1 MVKNLLKKGCLVV
14 SVLLGLG
21 SNVQAQETSVTF
33 NVSDEGKTLTI
44 SGQGD
49 LTTYQTTDFSAR
61 VFSDKAVGYVFTD
74 DKGTKVNA
82 GDSYSANNIYYQA
95 NYEYT
100 KVCDG
105 EPTGWNGPFGQVT
118 SNKTW
123 KEDKITNLYK
133 GYYSPY
139 NTSVV
144 LQSKVKVGDGV
155 SANAWNNDQYSDMS
169 VYFLSSEELS
179 GEKIVSLSELESQG
193 VTLISKVELQKYYES
208 NVTYTMRADA
218 FKSSDGGKTYT
229 GLTNGET
236 YTWTPG
242 EVFYTGTAT
251 FSQIEDNGAFFG
263 TRDTEG
269 LHSDYIK
276 ADETPYTFA
285 QLLQKKI
292 ASGSYETVKF
302 NKTSSEDLLINND
315 IVSKILFITETNDW
329 WTKISYNVNLKT
341 LDLGAATCTD
351 FSKETFAANG
361 AHGYPA
367 LETLTL
373 PLNES
378 KETPANVVSYLQG
391 QNFKLTHVIV
401 PEGYEKIGA
410 NTFETGA
417 GVNLLTNVTLPNSL
431 TEIGEKAF
439 FNAGNLAS
447 IELGANLTYI
457 GKEAFMGTGLTSIS
471 FPENLDKIDDGAF
484 YDLNIANLVFNE
496 KLRFIGNSAFA
507 LPSEQTETVLMIPA
521 SVKYIGPFAFNFRQ
535 YQDVYFQGTKAP
547 LMPVGKAIFHSDWG
561 EGTAFSAHT
570 LMGNSGFNPASGD
583 LRDDA
588 YGEGFANR
596 ENYKSSTG
604 VYFCIMHYPS
614 STSDEDAKDFTD
626 TSRTYETCPEGG
638 KWDHANTPLT
648 VGKEGADPEFKAGM
662 PNASYNGIKVD
673 YGYQD
678 TYLGRQ
684 YIWPSQIQW
693 VRSYIV
699 NSYGYN
705 WDGVTKYRSK
715 LTEEDYATL
724 KEAGFVADTDGGQYT
739 KDELCKIAH
748 MGTRRFVLV
757 DDDSRSTP
765 DYKIMMKPGQWW
777 TLCVPFNMTKKQVLD
792 TFGADTQ
799 LCLFNKVTRDLGVNG
814 KNKIVLYFTQDV
826 LNHSTKN
833 ADGTKMKDANGMWSA
848 DIATAK
854 DNVANDDVVLWA
866 HESYMIKPYNGE
878 QSNQDAVFV
887 VKKYEAVEG
896 DPLPTVVESTTAVQ
910 SRQASKT
917 KKYRFVG
924 NYLGDENARATKET
938 IPQYSYVYANT
949 KSDPVYKF
957 RFYTGN
963 TSTWKPNKSLV
974 QTCDR
979 NGGMDDYNNFFGI
992 DKSTPLPAGS
1002 KQASVFGGENFGE
1015 TTGIED
1021 VTIVAGTDTLT
1032 PVFNLEGKMVSSNGD
1047 AAGLPAGIYVKNGQ
1061 KFMVK

>member
-1 MVKNLLKKGCLVV
+1 M
-14 SVLLGLG
+14 G
-21 SNVQAQETSVTF
+21 SNVQAQETASVTF
-33 NVSDEGKTLTI
+33 TEDGKTLTI

-49 LTTYQTTDFSAR
+49 LTTYQA
-61 VFSDKAVGYVFTD
+61 VSDELKFTPD
-74 DKGTKVNA
+74 A
-82 GDSYSANNIYYQA
+82 
-95 NYEYT
+95 YT
-100 KVCDG
+100 KVDCSNNQKVSATTVYDVNDTYKADY
-105 EPTGWNGPFGQVT
+105 PQKITSLYPDYVSADVAYSWN
-118 SNKTW
+118 
-123 KEDKITNLYK
+123 EDKIGGLFYTTDWGNTWKAVQSSDKVDLGNRWEDGNEYSKYSTTEDKSGRILMDDFKKGNYYTTSLTNVTFKSDKIDNLYVVSDNK
-133 GYYSPY
+133 YVKLAADAKYKDTESYY
-139 NTSVV
+139 
-144 LQSKVKVGDGV
+144 
-155 SANAWNNDQYSDMS
+155 
-169 VYFLSSEELS
+169 YFLGNWSQYREINEADLIRM
-179 GEKIVSLSELESQG
+179 GYLEHPTE
-193 VTLISKVELQKYYES
+193 TLAEMLKYKLTKS
-208 NVTYTMRADA
+208 NT
-218 FKSSDGGKTYT
+218 F
-229 GLTNGET
+229 ET
-236 YTWTPG
+236 IKF
-242 EVFYTGTAT
+242 VNTGT
-251 FSQIEDNGAFFG
+251 GAM
-263 TRDTEG
+263 TID
-269 LHSDYIK
+269 K
-276 ADETPYTFA
+276 
-285 QLLQKKI
+285 
-292 ASGSYETVKF
+292 
-302 NKTSSEDLLINND
+302 D
-315 IVSKILFITETNDW
+315 IVKAILYPSATANSVLT
-329 WTKISYNVNLKT
+329 T
-341 LDLGAATCTD
+341 LDLGAATCKD

-361 AHGYPA
+361 AQGYSA

-378 KETPANVVSYLQG
+378 KETPAQVVFYLQG

-401 PEGYEKIGA
+401 PEGYGKIGA
-410 NTFETGA
+410 NTFDTGG
-417 GVNLLTNVTLPNSL
+417 GVTLLTNVTLPNSL

-439 FNAGNLAS
+439 LYAGKLAS

-457 GKEAFMGTGLTSIS
+457 GKEAFVGTGLTSIS

-484 YDLNIANLVFNE
+484 YGLNITNLVFNE

-507 LPSEQTETVLMIPA
+507 LTSEQTETVLMIPA

-547 LMPVGKAIFHSDWG
+547 LMPVGKAIFYSNWG

-570 LMGNSGFNPASGD
+570 LMGNSGFDPSSGN

-596 ENYKSSTG
+596 ENYKNG
-604 VYFCIMHYPS
+604 RVYFCIMHYPS

-638 KWDHANTPLT
+638 TWDYANTPLA
-648 VGKEGADPEFKAGM
+648 VGQEGADPEFKKGM
-662 PNASYNGIKVD
+662 SNALYIGTKVD

-684 YIWPSQIQW
+684 YIWPSQSQW

-705 WDGVTKYRSK
+705 WDGVTKYRSN

-724 KEAGFVADTDGGQYT
+724 KEAGFVVGTGEGQYT
-739 KDELCKIAH
+739 EDELRKIAH

-757 DDDSRSTP
+757 NGDSKSTP
-765 DYKIMMKPGQWW
+765 EYKITMKPGQWW

-826 LNHSTKN
+826 LKHSTKN

-848 DIATAK
+848 DIATAQ
-854 DNVANDDVVLWA
+854 DNVADDDVVLWA

-887 VKKYEAVEG
+887 VKNYEAVEG
-896 DPLPTVVESTTAVQ
+896 NPLPTVVQSATTVQ
-910 SRQASKT
+910 SRQASET
-917 KKYRFVG
+917 KEYRFVG
-924 NYLGDENARATKET
+924 NYLGNENARATKVT

-974 QTCDR
+974 QTNDR
-979 NGGMDDYNNFFGI
+979 NGGRDDYNNFFGI

-1002 KQASVFGGENFGE
+1002 KQASVFGGENFDE

>member
-1 MVKNLLKKGCLVV
+1 M
-14 SVLLGLG
+14 G
-21 SNVQAQETSVTF
+21 SNVQAQETASVTF
-33 NVSDEGKTLTI
+33 TEDGKTLTI

-49 LTTYQTTDFSAR
+49 LTTYQA
-61 VFSDKAVGYVFTD
+61 VSDELKFTPD
-74 DKGTKVNA
+74 A
-82 GDSYSANNIYYQA
+82 
-95 NYEYT
+95 YT
-100 KVCDG
+100 KVDCSNNQKVSATTVYDVNDTYKADY
-105 EPTGWNGPFGQVT
+105 PQKITSLYPDYVSADVAYSWN
-118 SNKTW
+118 
-123 KEDKITNLYK
+123 EDKIGGLFYTTDWGNTWKAVQSSDKVDLGNRWEDGNEYSKYSTTEDKSGRILMADFKKGNYYTTSLTNVTFKSDKIDNLYVVSDNK
-133 GYYSPY
+133 YVKLAADAKYKDTESYY
-139 NTSVV
+139 
-144 LQSKVKVGDGV
+144 
-155 SANAWNNDQYSDMS
+155 
-169 VYFLSSEELS
+169 YFLGNWSQYREINEADLIRM
-179 GEKIVSLSELESQG
+179 GYLEHPTE
-193 VTLISKVELQKYYES
+193 TLAEMLKYKLTKS
-208 NVTYTMRADA
+208 NT
-218 FKSSDGGKTYT
+218 F
-229 GLTNGET
+229 ET
-236 YTWTPG
+236 IKF
-242 EVFYTGTAT
+242 VNTGT
-251 FSQIEDNGAFFG
+251 GAM
-263 TRDTEG
+263 TID
-269 LHSDYIK
+269 K
-276 ADETPYTFA
+276 
-285 QLLQKKI
+285 
-292 ASGSYETVKF
+292 
-302 NKTSSEDLLINND
+302 D
-315 IVSKILFITETNDW
+315 IVKAILYPSATANSVLT
-329 WTKISYNVNLKT
+329 T
-341 LDLGAATCTD
+341 LDLGAATCKD

-361 AHGYPA
+361 AQGYSA

-378 KETPANVVSYLQG
+378 KETPAQVVFYLQG

-401 PEGYEKIGA
+401 PEGYGKIGA
-410 NTFETGA
+410 NTFYTGG
-417 GVNLLTNVTLPNSL
+417 GVTLLTNVTLPNSL

-439 FNAGNLAS
+439 LYAGKLAS

-457 GKEAFMGTGLTSIS
+457 GKEAFVGTGLTSIS

-484 YDLNIANLVFNE
+484 YGLNITNLVFNE

-547 LMPVGKAIFHSDWG
+547 LMPVGKAIFHSNWG

-570 LMGNSGFNPASGD
+570 LMGNSGFDPSSGN

-588 YGEGFANR
+588 KGEGFANR
-596 ENYKSSTG
+596 ENYKNG
-604 VYFCIMHYPS
+604 RVYFCIMHYPS

-638 KWDHANTPLT
+638 TWDYANTPLA
-648 VGKEGADPEFKAGM
+648 VGKEGADPEFKTGM
-662 PNASYNGIKVD
+662 SNAPYIGTKVD

-684 YIWPSQIQW
+684 YIWPSQSQW

-705 WDGVTKYRSK
+705 WDGVTKYRSN

-724 KEAGFVADTDGGQYT
+724 KEAGFVVGTGEGQYT
-739 KDELCKIAH
+739 EDELCKIAH

-757 DDDSRSTP
+757 NGDSKSTP
-765 DYKIMMKPGQWW
+765 EYKITMKPGQWW

-826 LNHSTKN
+826 LKHSTKN
-833 ADGTKMKDANGMWSA
+833 ADGTKMKNANGMWSA
-848 DIATAK
+848 DIATAQ
-854 DNVANDDVVLWA
+854 DNVADDDVVLWA

-887 VKKYEAVEG
+887 VKNYEAVEG
-896 DPLPTVVESTTAVQ
+896 NPLPTVVQSATTVQ
-910 SRQASKT
+910 SRQASET
-917 KKYRFVG
+917 KEYRFVG
-924 NYLGDENARATKET
+924 NYLGNENARATKVT

-949 KSDPVYKF
+949 RSDPVYKF

-974 QTCDR
+974 QTNDR
-979 NGGMDDYNNFFGI
+979 NGGRDDYNNFFGI

-1002 KQASVFGGENFGE
+1002 KQASVFGGENFDE

>member
-1 MVKNLLKKGCLVV
+1 M
-14 SVLLGLG
+14 G
-21 SNVQAQETSVTF
+21 SNVQAQETASVTF
-33 NVSDEGKTLTI
+33 TEDGKTLTI

-49 LTTYQTTDFSAR
+49 LTTYQA
-61 VFSDKAVGYVFTD
+61 VSDELKFTPD
-74 DKGTKVNA
+74 A
-82 GDSYSANNIYYQA
+82 
-95 NYEYT
+95 YT
-100 KVCDG
+100 KVDCSNNQKVSATTVYDVNDTYKADY
-105 EPTGWNGPFGQVT
+105 PQKITSLYPDYVSADVAYSWN
-118 SNKTW
+118 
-123 KEDKITNLYK
+123 EDKIGGLFYTTDWGNTWKAVQTSDKVDLGNRWEDGNEYSKYSTTEDKSGRILMADFKKGNYYTTSLTNVTFKSDKIDNLYVVSDNK
-133 GYYSPY
+133 YVKLAADAKYKDTESYY
-139 NTSVV
+139 
-144 LQSKVKVGDGV
+144 
-155 SANAWNNDQYSDMS
+155 
-169 VYFLSSEELS
+169 YFLGNWSQYREINEADLIRM
-179 GEKIVSLSELESQG
+179 GYLEHPTE
-193 VTLISKVELQKYYES
+193 TLAEMLKYKLTKS
-208 NVTYTMRADA
+208 NT
-218 FKSSDGGKTYT
+218 F
-229 GLTNGET
+229 ET
-236 YTWTPG
+236 IKF
-242 EVFYTGTAT
+242 VNTGT
-251 FSQIEDNGAFFG
+251 GAM
-263 TRDTEG
+263 TID
-269 LHSDYIK
+269 K
-276 ADETPYTFA
+276 
-285 QLLQKKI
+285 
-292 ASGSYETVKF
+292 
-302 NKTSSEDLLINND
+302 D
-315 IVSKILFITETNDW
+315 IVKAILYPSATANSVLT
-329 WTKISYNVNLKT
+329 T
-341 LDLGAATCTD
+341 LDLGAATCKD

-361 AHGYPA
+361 AQGYSA

-378 KETPANVVSYLQG
+378 KETPAQVVFYLQG

-401 PEGYEKIGA
+401 PEGYGKIGA
-410 NTFETGA
+410 NTFYTGG
-417 GVNLLTNVTLPNSL
+417 GVTLLTNVTLPNSL

-439 FNAGNLAS
+439 LYAGKLAS

-457 GKEAFMGTGLTSIS
+457 GKEAFVGTGLTSIS

-484 YDLNIANLVFNE
+484 YGLNITNLVFNE

-547 LMPVGKAIFHSDWG
+547 LMPVGKAIFHSNWG

-570 LMGNSGFNPASGD
+570 LMGNSGFDPSSGN

-588 YGEGFANR
+588 KGEGFANR
-596 ENYKSSTG
+596 ENYKNG
-604 VYFCIMHYPS
+604 RVYFCIMHYPS

-638 KWDHANTPLT
+638 TWDYANTPLA
-648 VGKEGADPEFKAGM
+648 VGKEGADPEFKKGM
-662 PNASYNGIKVD
+662 SNAPYIGTKVD

-684 YIWPSQIQW
+684 YIWPSQSQW

-705 WDGVTKYRSK
+705 WDGVTKYRSN

-724 KEAGFVADTDGGQYT
+724 KEAGFVVGTGEGQYT
-739 KDELCKIAH
+739 EDELRKIAH

-757 DDDSRSTP
+757 NGDSKSTP
-765 DYKIMMKPGQWW
+765 EYKITMKPGQWW

-826 LNHSTKN
+826 LKHSTKN

-848 DIATAK
+848 DIATAQ
-854 DNVANDDVVLWA
+854 DNVADDDVVLWA

-887 VKKYEAVEG
+887 VKNYEAVEG
-896 DPLPTVVESTTAVQ
+896 NPLPTVVQSATTVQ
-910 SRQASKT
+910 SRQASET
-917 KKYRFVG
+917 KEYRFVG
-924 NYLGDENARATKET
+924 NYLGNENARATKVT

-974 QTCDR
+974 QTNDR
-979 NGGMDDYNNFFGI
+979 NGGRDDYNNFFGI

-1002 KQASVFGGENFGE
+1002 KQASVFGGENFDE

-1021 VTIVAGTDTLT
+1021 ITIVAGTDTLT

>member
-1 MVKNLLKKGCLVV
+1 M
-14 SVLLGLG
+14 G
-21 SNVQAQETSVTF
+21 SNVQAQETASVTF
-33 NVSDEGKTLTI
+33 TEDGKTLTI

-49 LTTYQTTDFSAR
+49 LTTYQA
-61 VFSDKAVGYVFTD
+61 VSDELKFTPD
-74 DKGTKVNA
+74 A
-82 GDSYSANNIYYQA
+82 
-95 NYEYT
+95 YT
-100 KVCDG
+100 KVDCSNNQKVSATTVYDVNDTYKADY
-105 EPTGWNGPFGQVT
+105 PQKITSLYPDYVSADVAYSWN
-118 SNKTW
+118 
-123 KEDKITNLYK
+123 EDKIGGLFYTTDWGNTWKAVQSSDKVDLGNRWEDGNEYSKYSTTEDKSGRILMADFKKGNYYTTSLTNVTFKSDKIDNLYVVSDNK
-133 GYYSPY
+133 YVKLAADAKYKDTESYY
-139 NTSVV
+139 
-144 LQSKVKVGDGV
+144 
-155 SANAWNNDQYSDMS
+155 
-169 VYFLSSEELS
+169 YFLGNWSQYREINEADLIRM
-179 GEKIVSLSELESQG
+179 GYLEHPTE
-193 VTLISKVELQKYYES
+193 TLAEMLKYKLTKS
-208 NVTYTMRADA
+208 NT
-218 FKSSDGGKTYT
+218 F
-229 GLTNGET
+229 ET
-236 YTWTPG
+236 IKF
-242 EVFYTGTAT
+242 VNTGT
-251 FSQIEDNGAFFG
+251 GAM
-263 TRDTEG
+263 TID
-269 LHSDYIK
+269 K
-276 ADETPYTFA
+276 
-285 QLLQKKI
+285 
-292 ASGSYETVKF
+292 
-302 NKTSSEDLLINND
+302 D
-315 IVSKILFITETNDW
+315 IVKAILYPSATANSVLT
-329 WTKISYNVNLKT
+329 T
-341 LDLGAATCTD
+341 LDLGAATCKD

-361 AHGYPA
+361 AQGYSA

-378 KETPANVVSYLQG
+378 KETPAQVVFYLQG
-391 QNFKLTHVIV
+391 QYFKLTHVIV
-401 PEGYEKIGA
+401 PEGYGKIGA
-410 NTFETGA
+410 NTFDTGG
-417 GVNLLTNVTLPNSL
+417 GVTLLTNVTLPNSL

-439 FNAGNLAS
+439 LYAGKLAS

-457 GKEAFMGTGLTSIS
+457 GKEAFVGTGLTSIS

-484 YDLNIANLVFNE
+484 YGLNITNLVFNE

-507 LPSEQTETVLMIPA
+507 LTSEQTETVLMIPA

-547 LMPVGKAIFHSDWG
+547 LMPVGKAIFYSNWG

-570 LMGNSGFNPASGD
+570 LMGNSGFDPSSGN

-596 ENYKSSTG
+596 ENYKNG
-604 VYFCIMHYPS
+604 RVYFCIMHYPS

-638 KWDHANTPLT
+638 TWDYANTPLA
-648 VGKEGADPEFKAGM
+648 VGQEGADPEFKKGM
-662 PNASYNGIKVD
+662 SNALYIGTKVD

-684 YIWPSQIQW
+684 YIWPSQSQW

-705 WDGVTKYRSK
+705 WDGVTKYRSN

-724 KEAGFVADTDGGQYT
+724 KEAGFVVGTGEGQYT
-739 KDELCKIAH
+739 EDELRKIAH

-757 DDDSRSTP
+757 NGDSKSTP
-765 DYKIMMKPGQWW
+765 EYKITMKPGQWW

-826 LNHSTKN
+826 LKHSTKN

-848 DIATAK
+848 DIATAQ
-854 DNVANDDVVLWA
+854 DNVADGDVVLWA

-887 VKKYEAVEG
+887 VKNYEAVEG
-896 DPLPTVVESTTAVQ
+896 NPLPTVVQSATTVQ
-910 SRQASKT
+910 SRQASET
-917 KKYRFVG
+917 KEYRFVG
-924 NYLGDENARATKET
+924 NYLGNENAIATKVT

-974 QTCDR
+974 QTNDR
-979 NGGMDDYNNFFGI
+979 NGGRDDYNNFFGI

-1002 KQASVFGGENFGE
+1002 KQASVFGGENFDE

>member
-1 MVKNLLKKGCLVV
+1 M
-14 SVLLGLG
+14 G
-21 SNVQAQETSVTF
+21 SNVQAQETASVTF
-33 NVSDEGKTLTI
+33 TEDGKTLTI

-49 LTTYQTTDFSAR
+49 LTTYQA
-61 VFSDKAVGYVFTD
+61 VSDELKFTPD
-74 DKGTKVNA
+74 A
-82 GDSYSANNIYYQA
+82 
-95 NYEYT
+95 YT
-100 KVCDG
+100 KVDCSNNQKVSATTVYDVNDTYKADY
-105 EPTGWNGPFGQVT
+105 PQKITSLYPDYVSADVAYSWN
-118 SNKTW
+118 
-123 KEDKITNLYK
+123 EDKIGGLFYTTDWGNTWKAVQSSDKVDLGNRWEDGNEYSKYSTTEDKSGRILMADFKKGNYYTTSLTNVTFKSDKIDNLYVVSDNK
-133 GYYSPY
+133 YVKLAADAKYKDTESYY
-139 NTSVV
+139 
-144 LQSKVKVGDGV
+144 
-155 SANAWNNDQYSDMS
+155 
-169 VYFLSSEELS
+169 YFLGNWSQYREINEADLIRM
-179 GEKIVSLSELESQG
+179 GYLEHPTE
-193 VTLISKVELQKYYES
+193 TLAEMLKYKLTKS
-208 NVTYTMRADA
+208 NT
-218 FKSSDGGKTYT
+218 F
-229 GLTNGET
+229 ET
-236 YTWTPG
+236 IKF
-242 EVFYTGTAT
+242 VNTGT
-251 FSQIEDNGAFFG
+251 GAM
-263 TRDTEG
+263 TID
-269 LHSDYIK
+269 K
-276 ADETPYTFA
+276 
-285 QLLQKKI
+285 
-292 ASGSYETVKF
+292 
-302 NKTSSEDLLINND
+302 D
-315 IVSKILFITETNDW
+315 IVKAILYPSATANSVLT
-329 WTKISYNVNLKT
+329 T
-341 LDLGAATCTD
+341 LDLGAATCKD

-361 AHGYPA
+361 AQGYSA

-378 KETPANVVSYLQG
+378 KETPAQVVFYLQG

-401 PEGYEKIGA
+401 PEGYGKIGA
-410 NTFETGA
+410 NTFYTGG
-417 GVNLLTNVTLPNSL
+417 GVTLLTNVTLPNSL

-439 FNAGNLAS
+439 LYAGKLAS

-457 GKEAFMGTGLTSIS
+457 GKEAFVGTGLTSIS

-484 YDLNIANLVFNE
+484 YGLNITNLVFNE

-547 LMPVGKAIFHSDWG
+547 LMPVGKAIFHSNWG

-570 LMGNSGFNPASGD
+570 LMGNSGFDPSSGN

-588 YGEGFANR
+588 KGEGFANR
-596 ENYKSSTG
+596 ENYKNG
-604 VYFCIMHYPS
+604 RVYFCIMHYPS

-638 KWDHANTPLT
+638 TWDYANTPLA
-648 VGKEGADPEFKAGM
+648 VGKEGADPEFKTGM
-662 PNASYNGIKVD
+662 SNAPYIGTKVD

-684 YIWPSQIQW
+684 YIWPSQSQW

-705 WDGVTKYRSK
+705 WDGVTKYRSN

-724 KEAGFVADTDGGQYT
+724 KEAGFVVGTGEGQYT
-739 KDELCKIAH
+739 EDELCKIAH

-757 DDDSRSTP
+757 NGDSKSTP
-765 DYKIMMKPGQWW
+765 EYKITMKPGQWW

-826 LNHSTKN
+826 LKHSTKN

-848 DIATAK
+848 DIATAQ
-854 DNVANDDVVLWA
+854 DNVADDDVVLWA

-887 VKKYEAVEG
+887 VKNYEAVEG
-896 DPLPTVVESTTAVQ
+896 NPLPTVVQSATTVQ
-910 SRQASKT
+910 SRQASET
-917 KKYRFVG
+917 KEYRFVG
-924 NYLGDENARATKET
+924 NYLGNENARATKVT
-938 IPQYSYVYANT
+938 IPQYSYVYAKTN
-949 KSDPVYKF
+949 SDPVYKF

-974 QTCDR
+974 QTNDR

-1032 PVFNLEGKMVSSNGD
+1032 PVFNLEGKMVSANGD

>member
-1 MVKNLLKKGCLVV
+1 MVKDLLKKGCLVV
-14 SVLLGLG
+14 SVLIGWG
-21 SNVQAQETSVTF
+21 GNVQAQETASVTF
-33 NVSDEGKTLTI
+33 NVSDDDKTLTI

-49 LTTYQTTDFSAR
+49 LTTYQ
-61 VFSDKAVGYVFTD
+61 VVSDELKFTI
-74 DKGTKVNA
+74 KGA
-82 GDSYSANNIYYQA
+82 
-95 NYEYT
+95 E
-100 KVCDG
+100 
-105 EPTGWNGPFGQVT
+105 
-118 SNKTW
+118 
-123 KEDKITNLYK
+123 
-133 GYYSPY
+133 
-139 NTSVV
+139 
-144 LQSKVKVGDGV
+144 KVGIVNNQFYNSPVGT
-155 SANAWNNDQYSDMS
+155 SA
-169 VYFLSSEELS
+169 VYNEATS
-179 GEKIVSLSELESQG
+179 
-193 VTLISKVELQKYYES
+193 YYA
-208 NVTYTMRADA
+208 Y
-218 FKSSDGGKTYT
+218 Y
-229 GLTNGET
+229 
-236 YTWTPG
+236 P
-242 EVFYTGTAT
+242 
-251 FSQIEDNGAFFG
+251 
-263 TRDTEG
+263 
-269 LHSDYIK
+269 
-276 ADETPYTFA
+276 
-285 QLLQKKI
+285 KKI
-292 ASGSYETVKF
+292 ASLYPDYVNAKSVTTSWNEDKLENLYYYGQNTTTNQWEWMKVNSSDAIHDSDEDCAWADHKKYSNYSTTQSDEGRILFDTFVSEYIVKTLSGVSFKNKNNLYVISDNKYVKLAEDAVYDENETYYYWDESSNDVMKVNFGAITQEEMIRMGYLEHPTEGVAQMLNYMLTKSNTYEKIQFANVGTGAMTI
-302 NKTSSEDLLINND
+302 NKD
-315 IVSKILFITETNDW
+315 IVKAILYPSATANSVLT
-329 WTKISYNVNLKT
+329 T
-341 LDLGAATCTD
+341 LDLGAATCKD
-351 FSKETFAANG
+351 FSKETFVAADG
-361 AHGYPA
+361 VYVQGTLA

-378 KETPANVVSYLQG
+378 KETPANVVFYLQG
-391 QNFKLTHVIV
+391 QELTHVIV

-410 NTFETGA
+410 NTFDTVA

-547 LMPVGKAIFHSDWG
+547 LMPVGKAIFHSDRG

-570 LMGNSGFNPASGD
+570 LMGNSGFKPDSGD

-626 TSRTYETCPEGG
+626 TSRMYETCPEGG
-638 KWDHANTPLT
+638 TWDHANTPLK
-648 VGKEGADPEFKAGM
+648 VGQEGADPEFKNGM
-662 PNASYNGIKVD
+662 LNARYIGTKVD

-684 YIWPSQIQW
+684 YIWPSQSQW

-724 KEAGFVADTDGGQYT
+724 KEAGFVVGTDGGQYT

-765 DYKIMMKPGQWW
+765 DYKITMKPGQWW
-777 TLCVPFNMTKKQVLD
+777 TLCVPFNMTKRQVLD
-792 TFGADTQ
+792 TFGAGTQ

-833 ADGTKMKDANGMWSA
+833 AADGTKMKDANGMWSA
-848 DIATAK
+848 DIAAATN
-854 DNVANDDVVLWA
+854 NVADDDVVLWA

-887 VKKYEAVEG
+887 VKNM
-896 DPLPTVVESTTAVQ
+896 
-910 SRQASKT
+910 RQ
-917 KKYRFVG
+917 
-924 NYLGDENARATKET
+924 
-938 IPQYSYVYANT
+938 
-949 KSDPVYKF
+949 
-957 RFYTGN
+957 
-963 TSTWKPNKSLV
+963 
-974 QTCDR
+974 
-979 NGGMDDYNNFFGI
+979 
-992 DKSTPLPAGS
+992 
-1002 KQASVFGGENFGE
+1002 
-1015 TTGIED
+1015 
-1021 VTIVAGTDTLT
+1021 
-1032 PVFNLEGKMVSSNGD
+1032 
-1047 AAGLPAGIYVKNGQ
+1047 
-1061 KFMVK
+1061 

>member
-1 MVKNLLKKGCLVV
+1 MVKVLLKKLCLVV

-21 SNVQAQETSVTF
+21 SNVQAQETASVTF
-33 NVSDEGKTLTI
+33 TEDGKTLTI

-49 LTTYQTTDFSAR
+49 LTTYQA
-61 VFSDKAVGYVFTD
+61 VSDELKFTPD
-74 DKGTKVNA
+74 A
-82 GDSYSANNIYYQA
+82 
-95 NYEYT
+95 YT
-100 KVCDG
+100 KVDCSNNQKVSATTVYDVNDTYKADY
-105 EPTGWNGPFGQVT
+105 PQKITSLYPDYVSADVAYSWN
-118 SNKTW
+118 
-123 KEDKITNLYK
+123 EDKIGGLFYTTDWGNTWKAVQSSDKVDLGNRWEDGNEYSKYSTTEDKSGRILMADFKKGNYYTTSLTNVTFKSDKIDNLYVVSDNK
-133 GYYSPY
+133 YVKLAADAKYKDTESYY
-139 NTSVV
+139 
-144 LQSKVKVGDGV
+144 
-155 SANAWNNDQYSDMS
+155 
-169 VYFLSSEELS
+169 YFLGNWSQYREINEADLIRM
-179 GEKIVSLSELESQG
+179 GYLEHPTE
-193 VTLISKVELQKYYES
+193 TLAEMLKYKLTKS
-208 NVTYTMRADA
+208 NT
-218 FKSSDGGKTYT
+218 F
-229 GLTNGET
+229 ET
-236 YTWTPG
+236 IKF
-242 EVFYTGTAT
+242 VNTGT
-251 FSQIEDNGAFFG
+251 GAM
-263 TRDTEG
+263 TID
-269 LHSDYIK
+269 K
-276 ADETPYTFA
+276 
-285 QLLQKKI
+285 
-292 ASGSYETVKF
+292 
-302 NKTSSEDLLINND
+302 D
-315 IVSKILFITETNDW
+315 IVKAILYPSATANSVLT
-329 WTKISYNVNLKT
+329 T
-341 LDLGAATCTD
+341 LDLGAATCKD
-351 FSKETFAANG
+351 FSKETFAADGANG
-361 AHGYPA
+361 TLA
-367 LETLTL
+367 LTNLTL

-378 KETPANVVSYLQG
+378 KETPAQVVFYLQG

-401 PEGYEKIGA
+401 PEGYGKIGA
-410 NTFETGA
+410 NTFDTGG
-417 GVNLLTNVTLPNSL
+417 GVTLLTNVTLPNSL

-439 FNAGNLAS
+439 LYAGKLAS

-457 GKEAFMGTGLTSIS
+457 GKEAFVGTGLTSIS

-484 YDLNIANLVFNE
+484 CGLNITNLVFNE

-507 LPSEQTETVLMIPA
+507 LTSEQTETVLMIPA

-547 LMPVGKAIFHSDWG
+547 LMPVGKAIFYSDWG

-570 LMGNSGFNPASGD
+570 LMGNSGFDPSPDN

-588 YGEGFANR
+588 KVEGFANR

-638 KWDHANTPLT
+638 TWDYANTPLA
-648 VGKEGADPEFKAGM
+648 VGKEGADPEFKEGM
-662 PNASYNGIKVD
+662 SNALYIGTKVD

-684 YIWPSQIQW
+684 YIWPSQSQW

-705 WDGVTKYRSK
+705 WDGVTKYRSN

-724 KEAGFVADTDGGQYT
+724 KEAGFVVGTGEGQYT
-739 KDELCKIAH
+739 EDELRKIAH

-757 DDDSRSTP
+757 NGDSKSTP
-765 DYKIMMKPGQWW
+765 EYKITMKPGQWW

-826 LNHSTKN
+826 LKHSTKN

-848 DIATAK
+848 DIATAQ
-854 DNVANDDVVLWA
+854 DNVADDDVVLWA

-887 VKKYEAVEG
+887 VKNYEAVEG
-896 DPLPTVVESTTAVQ
+896 NPLPTVVQSATTVQ
-910 SRQASKT
+910 SRQASET
-917 KKYRFVG
+917 KEYRFVG
-924 NYLGDENARATKET
+924 NYLGNENARATKVT

-974 QTCDR
+974 QTNDR
-979 NGGMDDYNNFFGI
+979 NGGRDDYNNFFGI

-1002 KQASVFGGENFGE
+1002 KQASVFGGENFDE

-1032 PVFNLEGKMVSSNGD
+1032 PVFNLDGKMVSSNGD

>member
-1 MVKNLLKKGCLVV
+1 MVKVLLKKVCLVV

-21 SNVQAQETSVTF
+21 SNVQAQETASVTF
-33 NVSDEGKTLTI
+33 TEDGKTLTI

-49 LTTYQTTDFSAR
+49 LTTYQA
-61 VFSDKAVGYVFTD
+61 VSDELKFTPD
-74 DKGTKVNA
+74 A
-82 GDSYSANNIYYQA
+82 
-95 NYEYT
+95 YT
-100 KVCDG
+100 KVDCSNNQKVSATTVYDVNDTYKADY
-105 EPTGWNGPFGQVT
+105 PQKITSLYPDYVSADVAYSWN
-118 SNKTW
+118 
-123 KEDKITNLYK
+123 EDKIGGLFYTTDWGNTWKAVQSSDKVDLGNRWEDGNEYSKYSTTEDKSGRILMADFKKGNYYTTSLTNVTFKSDKIDNLYVVSDNK
-133 GYYSPY
+133 YVKLAADAKYKDTESYY
-139 NTSVV
+139 
-144 LQSKVKVGDGV
+144 
-155 SANAWNNDQYSDMS
+155 
-169 VYFLSSEELS
+169 YFLGNWSQYREINEADLIRMGYLEHPTEGVAQMLNYMLTKSNTY
-179 GEKIVSLSELESQG
+179 EKIQFA
-193 VTLISKVELQKYYES
+193 
-208 NVTYTMRADA
+208 NV
-218 FKSSDGGKTYT
+218 GT
-229 GLTNGET
+229 GAMT
-236 YTWTPG
+236 
-242 EVFYTGTAT
+242 
-251 FSQIEDNGAFFG
+251 I
-263 TRDTEG
+263 
-269 LHSDYIK
+269 
-276 ADETPYTFA
+276 
-285 QLLQKKI
+285 
-292 ASGSYETVKF
+292 
-302 NKTSSEDLLINND
+302 NKD
-315 IVSKILFITETNDW
+315 IVKAILYPSATANSVLT
-329 WTKISYNVNLKT
+329 T
-341 LDLGAATCTD
+341 LDLGAATCKD

-361 AHGYPA
+361 AQGYSA

-378 KETPANVVSYLQG
+378 KETPAQVVFYLQG
-391 QNFKLTHVIV
+391 ENFKLTHVIV

-410 NTFETGA
+410 NTFYTGG
-417 GVNLLTNVTLPNSL
+417 GVTLLTNVTLPNSL

-439 FNAGNLAS
+439 LYAGKLAS

-457 GKEAFMGTGLTSIS
+457 GKEAFVGTGLTSIS

-484 YDLNIANLVFNE
+484 YGLNITNLVFNE

-507 LPSEQTETVLMIPA
+507 LTSEQTETVLMIPA

-547 LMPVGKAIFHSDWG
+547 LMPVGKAIFHSNWG

-570 LMGNSGFNPASGD
+570 LMGNSGFDPSSGH

-588 YGEGFANR
+588 KGEGFANR
-596 ENYKSSTG
+596 ENYKNG
-604 VYFCIMHYPS
+604 RVYFCIMHYPS

-638 KWDHANTPLT
+638 TWDYANTPLA
-648 VGKEGADPEFKAGM
+648 VGKEGADPEFKKGM
-662 PNASYNGIKVD
+662 SNAPYIGTKVD

-684 YIWPSQIQW
+684 YIWPSQSQW

-705 WDGVTKYRSK
+705 WDGVTKYRSN

-724 KEAGFVADTDGGQYT
+724 KEAGFVVGTGEGQYT
-739 KDELCKIAH
+739 EDELRKIAH

-757 DDDSRSTP
+757 NGDSKSTP
-765 DYKIMMKPGQWW
+765 EYKITMKPGQWW

-826 LNHSTKN
+826 LKHSTKN

-848 DIATAK
+848 DIATAQ
-854 DNVANDDVVLWA
+854 DNVADDDVVLWA

-878 QSNQDAVFV
+878 QSDQDPVFV
-887 VKKYEAVEG
+887 VKNYEAVEG
-896 DPLPTVVESTTAVQ
+896 NPLPTVVQSTTTVQ
-910 SRQASKT
+910 SRQASET
-917 KKYRFVG
+917 KEYRFVG
-924 NYLGDENARATKET
+924 NYLGNENARATKVT

-974 QTCDR
+974 QTNDR
-979 NGGMDDYNNFFGI
+979 NGGRDDYNNFFGI

-1032 PVFNLEGKMVSSNGD
+1032 PVFNLEGKMVSANGD

>member
-1 MVKNLLKKGCLVV
+1 MVKVLLKKVCLVV

-21 SNVQAQETSVTF
+21 SNVQAQETASVTF
-33 NVSDEGKTLTI
+33 TEDGKTLTI

-49 LTTYQTTDFSAR
+49 LTTYQA
-61 VFSDKAVGYVFTD
+61 VSDELKFTPD
-74 DKGTKVNA
+74 A
-82 GDSYSANNIYYQA
+82 
-95 NYEYT
+95 YT
-100 KVCDG
+100 KVDCSNNQKVSATTVYDVNDTYKADY
-105 EPTGWNGPFGQVT
+105 PQKITSLYPDYVSADVAYSWN
-118 SNKTW
+118 
-123 KEDKITNLYK
+123 EDKIGGLFYTTDWGNTWKAVQSSDKVDLGNRWEDGNEYSKYSTTEDKSGRILMADFKKGNYYTTSLTNVTFKSDKIDNLYVVSDNK
-133 GYYSPY
+133 YVKLAADAKYKDTESYY
-139 NTSVV
+139 
-144 LQSKVKVGDGV
+144 
-155 SANAWNNDQYSDMS
+155 
-169 VYFLSSEELS
+169 YFLGNWSQYREINEADLIRM
-179 GEKIVSLSELESQG
+179 GYLEHPTE
-193 VTLISKVELQKYYES
+193 TLAEMLKYKLTKS
-208 NVTYTMRADA
+208 NT
-218 FKSSDGGKTYT
+218 F
-229 GLTNGET
+229 ET
-236 YTWTPG
+236 IKF
-242 EVFYTGTAT
+242 VNTGT
-251 FSQIEDNGAFFG
+251 GAM
-263 TRDTEG
+263 TID
-269 LHSDYIK
+269 K
-276 ADETPYTFA
+276 
-285 QLLQKKI
+285 
-292 ASGSYETVKF
+292 
-302 NKTSSEDLLINND
+302 D
-315 IVSKILFITETNDW
+315 IVKAILYPSATANSVLT
-329 WTKISYNVNLKT
+329 T
-341 LDLGAATCTD
+341 LDLGAATCKD

-361 AHGYPA
+361 AQGYSA

-378 KETPANVVSYLQG
+378 KETPAQVVFYLQG

-410 NTFETGA
+410 NTFDMGG
-417 GVNLLTNVTLPNSL
+417 GVTLLTNVTLPNSL

-439 FNAGNLAS
+439 LYAGKLAS

-457 GKEAFMGTGLTSIS
+457 GKEAFVGTGLTSIS

-484 YDLNIANLVFNE
+484 YGLNITNLVFNE

-547 LMPVGKAIFHSDWG
+547 LMPVGKAIFHSNWG

-570 LMGNSGFNPASGD
+570 LMGNSGFDPSSGN

-588 YGEGFANR
+588 KGEGFANR
-596 ENYKSSTG
+596 ENYKNG
-604 VYFCIMHYPS
+604 RVYFCIMHYPS

-638 KWDHANTPLT
+638 TWDYANTPLA
-648 VGKEGADPEFKAGM
+648 VGQEGADPEFKKGM
-662 PNASYNGIKVD
+662 SNAPYIGTKVD

-684 YIWPSQIQW
+684 YIWPSQSQW

-705 WDGVTKYRSK
+705 WDGVTKYRSN

-724 KEAGFVADTDGGQYT
+724 KEAGFVVGTGEGQYT
-739 KDELCKIAH
+739 EDELRKIAH

-757 DDDSRSTP
+757 NGDSKSTP
-765 DYKIMMKPGQWW
+765 EYKITMKPGQWW

-826 LNHSTKN
+826 LKHSTKN

-848 DIATAK
+848 DIATAQ
-854 DNVANDDVVLWA
+854 DNVADDDVVLWA

-887 VKKYEAVEG
+887 VKNYEAVEG
-896 DPLPTVVESTTAVQ
+896 NPLPTVVQSATTVQ
-910 SRQASKT
+910 SRQASET
-917 KKYRFVG
+917 KEYRFVG
-924 NYLGDENARATKET
+924 NYLGNENARATKVT

-974 QTCDR
+974 QTNDR
-979 NGGMDDYNNFFGI
+979 NGGRDDYNNFFGI

-1002 KQASVFGGENFGE
+1002 KQASVFGGENFDE

>member
-33 NVSDEGKTLTI
+33 NVSDGGKTMTI

-49 LTTYQTTDFSAR
+49 LTTYQA
-61 VFSDKAVGYVFTD
+61 VSDELKFTPD
-74 DKGTKVNA
+74 A
-82 GDSYSANNIYYQA
+82 
-95 NYEYT
+95 YT
-100 KVCDG
+100 KVDYSNNQKVSATTVYDVNDTYKADY
-105 EPTGWNGPFGQVT
+105 PQKITSLYPDYVSADVAYSWN
-118 SNKTW
+118 
-123 KEDKITNLYK
+123 EDKIGGLFYTTDWGNTWKAVQSSDKVDLGNRWEDGNEYSKYSTTEDKSGRILMADFKKGNYYTTSLTNVTFKSDKIDNLYVVSDNK
-133 GYYSPY
+133 YVKLAADAKYKDTESYY
-139 NTSVV
+139 
-144 LQSKVKVGDGV
+144 
-155 SANAWNNDQYSDMS
+155 
-169 VYFLSSEELS
+169 YFLGDWSQYREINEADLIRMGYLEHPTEGVAQMLNYMLTKSNTY
-179 GEKIVSLSELESQG
+179 EKIQFA
-193 VTLISKVELQKYYES
+193 
-208 NVTYTMRADA
+208 NV
-218 FKSSDGGKTYT
+218 GT
-229 GLTNGET
+229 GAMT
-236 YTWTPG
+236 
-242 EVFYTGTAT
+242 
-251 FSQIEDNGAFFG
+251 ID
-263 TRDTEG
+263 
-269 LHSDYIK
+269 K
-276 ADETPYTFA
+276 
-285 QLLQKKI
+285 
-292 ASGSYETVKF
+292 
-302 NKTSSEDLLINND
+302 D
-315 IVSKILFITETNDW
+315 IVKAILYPSATANSVLT
-329 WTKISYNVNLKT
+329 T
-341 LDLGAATCTD
+341 LDLGAATCKD

-361 AHGYPA
+361 AQGYSA

-378 KETPANVVSYLQG
+378 KETPAQVVFYLQG

-401 PEGYEKIGA
+401 PEGYGKIGA
-410 NTFETGA
+410 NTFDMGG

-439 FNAGNLAS
+439 LYAGKLAS

-457 GKEAFMGTGLTSIS
+457 GKEAFVGTGLTSIS

-484 YDLNIANLVFNE
+484 YGLNITNLVFNE

-507 LPSEQTETVLMIPA
+507 LTSEQTETVLMIPA

-547 LMPVGKAIFHSDWG
+547 LMPVGKAIFHSNWG

-570 LMGNSGFNPASGD
+570 LMGNSGFDPSSGN

-588 YGEGFANR
+588 KGEGFANR
-596 ENYKSSTG
+596 ENYKNG
-604 VYFCIMHYPS
+604 RVYFCIMHYPS

-638 KWDHANTPLT
+638 TWDYANTPLA
-648 VGKEGADPEFKAGM
+648 VGKEGADPEFKTGM
-662 PNASYNGIKVD
+662 SNAPYIGTKVD

-684 YIWPSQIQW
+684 YIWPSQSQW

-705 WDGVTKYRSK
+705 WDGVTKYRSN

-724 KEAGFVADTDGGQYT
+724 KEAGFVVGTGEGQYT
-739 KDELCKIAH
+739 EDELRKIAH

-757 DDDSRSTP
+757 NGDSKSTP
-765 DYKIMMKPGQWW
+765 EYKITMKPGQWW

-826 LNHSTKN
+826 LKHSTKN

-848 DIATAK
+848 DIATAQ
-854 DNVANDDVVLWA
+854 DNVADDDVVLWA

-887 VKKYEAVEG
+887 VKNYEAVEG
-896 DPLPTVVESTTAVQ
+896 NPLPTVVQSATTVQ
-910 SRQASKT
+910 SRQASET
-917 KKYRFVG
+917 KEYRFVG
-924 NYLGDENARATKET
+924 NYLGNENARATKVT

-974 QTCDR
+974 QTNDR
-979 NGGMDDYNNFFGI
+979 NGGRDDYNNFFGI

-1002 KQASVFGGENFGE
+1002 KQASVFGGENFDE

>member
-1 MVKNLLKKGCLVV
+1 M
-14 SVLLGLG
+14 
-21 SNVQAQETSVTF
+21 
-33 NVSDEGKTLTI
+33 TI

-49 LTTYQTTDFSAR
+49 LTTYQA
-61 VFSDKAVGYVFTD
+61 VSDELKFTPD
-74 DKGTKVNA
+74 A
-82 GDSYSANNIYYQA
+82 
-95 NYEYT
+95 YT
-100 KVCDG
+100 KVDSSNNQKVSATTVYDVNDTYKADY
-105 EPTGWNGPFGQVT
+105 PQKITSLYPDYVSADVAYSWN
-118 SNKTW
+118 
-123 KEDKITNLYK
+123 EDKIGGLFYTTDWGNTWKAVQSSDKVDLGNRWEDGNEYSKYSTTEDKSGRILMDDFKKGNYYTTSLTNVTFKSDKIDNLYVVSDNK
-133 GYYSPY
+133 YVKLAADAKYKDTESYY
-139 NTSVV
+139 
-144 LQSKVKVGDGV
+144 
-155 SANAWNNDQYSDMS
+155 
-169 VYFLSSEELS
+169 YFLGNWSQYREINEADLIRM
-179 GEKIVSLSELESQG
+179 GYLEHPTE
-193 VTLISKVELQKYYES
+193 TLAEMLKYKLTKS
-208 NVTYTMRADA
+208 NT
-218 FKSSDGGKTYT
+218 F
-229 GLTNGET
+229 ET
-236 YTWTPG
+236 IKF
-242 EVFYTGTAT
+242 VNTGT
-251 FSQIEDNGAFFG
+251 GAM
-263 TRDTEG
+263 TID
-269 LHSDYIK
+269 K
-276 ADETPYTFA
+276 
-285 QLLQKKI
+285 
-292 ASGSYETVKF
+292 
-302 NKTSSEDLLINND
+302 D
-315 IVSKILFITETNDW
+315 IVKAILYPSATANSVLT
-329 WTKISYNVNLKT
+329 T
-341 LDLGAATCTD
+341 LDLGAATCKD

-361 AHGYPA
+361 AQGYSA

-378 KETPANVVSYLQG
+378 KETPAQVFFYLQG

-401 PEGYEKIGA
+401 PEGYGKIGA
-410 NTFETGA
+410 NTFYTGG
-417 GVNLLTNVTLPNSL
+417 GVTLLTNVTLPNSL

-439 FNAGNLAS
+439 LYAGKLAS

-457 GKEAFMGTGLTSIS
+457 GKEAFVGTGLTSIS

-484 YDLNIANLVFNE
+484 YGLNITNLVFNE

-507 LPSEQTETVLMIPA
+507 LTSEQTETVLMIPA

-547 LMPVGKAIFHSDWG
+547 LMPVGKAIFYSDWG

-570 LMGNSGFNPASGD
+570 LMGNSGFDPSPDN

-588 YGEGFANR
+588 KVEGFANR

-638 KWDHANTPLT
+638 TWDYANTPLA
-648 VGKEGADPEFKAGM
+648 VGKEGADPEFKKGM
-662 PNASYNGIKVD
+662 SNALYIGTKVD

-684 YIWPSQIQW
+684 YIWPSQSQW

-705 WDGVTKYRSK
+705 WDGVTKYRSN

-724 KEAGFVADTDGGQYT
+724 KEAGFVVGTGEGQYT
-739 KDELCKIAH
+739 EDELRKIAH

-757 DDDSRSTP
+757 NGDSKSTP
-765 DYKIMMKPGQWW
+765 EYKITMKPGQWW

-826 LNHSTKN
+826 LKHSTKN

-848 DIATAK
+848 DIATAQ
-854 DNVANDDVVLWA
+854 DNVADDDVVLWA

-887 VKKYEAVEG
+887 VKNYEAVEG
-896 DPLPTVVESTTAVQ
+896 NPLPTVVQSATTVQ
-910 SRQASKT
+910 SRQASET
-917 KKYRFVG
+917 KEYRFVG
-924 NYLGDENARATKET
+924 NYLGNENARATKVT

-949 KSDPVYKF
+949 RSDPVYKF

-974 QTCDR
+974 QTNDR
-979 NGGMDDYNNFFGI
+979 NGGRDDYNNFFGI

-1002 KQASVFGGENFGE
+1002 KQASVFGGENFDE

>member
-21 SNVQAQETSVTF
+21 SNVLAQKTSVTF
-33 NVSDEGKTLTI
+33 NVSDGDKTLTI
-44 SGQGD
+44 SGHGD
-49 LTTYQTTDFSAR
+49 LTTYQA
-61 VFSDKAVGYVFTD
+61 VSDELKFTPE
-74 DKGTKVNA
+74 A
-82 GDSYSANNIYYQA
+82 
-95 NYEYT
+95 YT
-100 KVCDG
+100 KVDCSNNQKVSATTVYDVNDTYKADY
-105 EPTGWNGPFGQVT
+105 PQKITSLYPDYVSADVAYSWN
-118 SNKTW
+118 
-123 KEDKITNLYK
+123 EDKIGGLFYTTDWGNTWKAVQSSDKVDLGNSWEDGNEYSKYSTTEDKSGRILMADFKKGNYYTTSLTNVTFKSDKIDNLYVVSDNK
-133 GYYSPY
+133 YVKLAADAKYKDTESYY
-139 NTSVV
+139 
-144 LQSKVKVGDGV
+144 
-155 SANAWNNDQYSDMS
+155 
-169 VYFLSSEELS
+169 YFLGNWSQYREINEADLIRM
-179 GEKIVSLSELESQG
+179 GYLEHPTE
-193 VTLISKVELQKYYES
+193 TLAEMLKYKLTKS
-208 NVTYTMRADA
+208 NT
-218 FKSSDGGKTYT
+218 F
-229 GLTNGET
+229 ET
-236 YTWTPG
+236 IKF
-242 EVFYTGTAT
+242 VNTGT
-251 FSQIEDNGAFFG
+251 GAM
-263 TRDTEG
+263 TID
-269 LHSDYIK
+269 K
-276 ADETPYTFA
+276 
-285 QLLQKKI
+285 
-292 ASGSYETVKF
+292 
-302 NKTSSEDLLINND
+302 D
-315 IVSKILFITETNDW
+315 IVKAILYPSATANSVLT
-329 WTKISYNVNLKT
+329 T
-341 LDLGAATCTD
+341 LDLGAATCKD

-361 AHGYPA
+361 AQGYSA

-378 KETPANVVSYLQG
+378 KETPAQVVFYLQG
-391 QNFKLTHVIV
+391 QYFKLTHVIV

-410 NTFETGA
+410 NTFDMGG
-417 GVNLLTNVTLPNSL
+417 GVTLLTNVTLPNSL

-439 FNAGNLAS
+439 LYAGKLAS

-457 GKEAFMGTGLTSIS
+457 GKEAFVGTGLTSIS

-484 YDLNIANLVFNE
+484 YGLNITNLVFNE

-547 LMPVGKAIFHSDWG
+547 LMPVGKAIFHSNWG

-570 LMGNSGFNPASGD
+570 LMGNSGFDPSSGN

-588 YGEGFANR
+588 KGEGFANR
-596 ENYKSSTG
+596 ENYKNG
-604 VYFCIMHYPS
+604 RVYFCIMHYPS

-638 KWDHANTPLT
+638 TWDYANTPLA
-648 VGKEGADPEFKAGM
+648 VGKEGADPEFKTGM
-662 PNASYNGIKVD
+662 SNAPYIGTKVD

-684 YIWPSQIQW
+684 YIWPSQSQW

-705 WDGVTKYRSK
+705 WDGVTKYRSN

-724 KEAGFVADTDGGQYT
+724 KEAGFVVGTGEGQYT
-739 KDELCKIAH
+739 EDELCKIAH

-757 DDDSRSTP
+757 NGDSKSTP
-765 DYKIMMKPGQWW
+765 EYKITMKPGQWW

-826 LNHSTKN
+826 LKHSTKN

-848 DIATAK
+848 DIATAQ
-854 DNVANDDVVLWA
+854 DNVADDDVVLWA

-878 QSNQDAVFV
+878 QSDQDPVFV
-887 VKKYEAVEG
+887 VKNYEAVEG
-896 DPLPTVVESTTAVQ
+896 NPLPTVVQSTTTVQ
-910 SRQASKT
+910 SRQASET
-917 KKYRFVG
+917 KEYRFVG
-924 NYLGDENARATKET
+924 NYLGNENARATKVT

-974 QTCDR
+974 QTNDR

-1032 PVFNLEGKMVSSNGD
+1032 PVFNLEGKMVSANGD

>member
-21 SNVQAQETSVTF
+21 SNVQAQETASVTF
-33 NVSDEGKTLTI
+33 NVSDGDKTLTI
-44 SGQGD
+44 SGKGD
-49 LTTYQTTDFSAR
+49 LTTYQA
-61 VFSDKAVGYVFTD
+61 VSDELKFTPD
-74 DKGTKVNA
+74 A
-82 GDSYSANNIYYQA
+82 
-95 NYEYT
+95 YT
-100 KVCDG
+100 KVDCSNNQKVSATTVYDVNDTYKADY
-105 EPTGWNGPFGQVT
+105 PQKITSLYPDYVSADVAYSWN
-118 SNKTW
+118 
-123 KEDKITNLYK
+123 EDKIGGLFYTTDWGNTWKAVQSSDKVDLGNRWEDGNEYSKYSTTEDKSGRILMADFKKGNYYTTSLTNVTFKSDKIDNLYVVSDNK
-133 GYYSPY
+133 YVKLAADAKYKDTESYY
-139 NTSVV
+139 
-144 LQSKVKVGDGV
+144 
-155 SANAWNNDQYSDMS
+155 
-169 VYFLSSEELS
+169 YFLGNWSQYREINEADLIRM
-179 GEKIVSLSELESQG
+179 GYLEHPTE
-193 VTLISKVELQKYYES
+193 TLAEMLKYKLTKS
-208 NVTYTMRADA
+208 NT
-218 FKSSDGGKTYT
+218 F
-229 GLTNGET
+229 ET
-236 YTWTPG
+236 IKF
-242 EVFYTGTAT
+242 VNTGT
-251 FSQIEDNGAFFG
+251 GAM
-263 TRDTEG
+263 TID
-269 LHSDYIK
+269 K
-276 ADETPYTFA
+276 
-285 QLLQKKI
+285 
-292 ASGSYETVKF
+292 
-302 NKTSSEDLLINND
+302 D
-315 IVSKILFITETNDW
+315 IVKAILYPSATANSVLT
-329 WTKISYNVNLKT
+329 T
-341 LDLGAATCTD
+341 LDLGAATCKD
-351 FSKETFAANG
+351 FSKETFAADGANG
-361 AHGYPA
+361 TPA
-367 LETLTL
+367 LTNLTL

-378 KETPANVVSYLQG
+378 KETPAQVVFYLQG

-401 PEGYEKIGA
+401 PEGYGKIGA
-410 NTFETGA
+410 NTFYTGG
-417 GVNLLTNVTLPNSL
+417 GVTLLTNVTLPNSL

-439 FNAGNLAS
+439 LYAGKLAS

-457 GKEAFMGTGLTSIS
+457 GKEAFVGTGLTSIS
-471 FPENLDKIDDGAF
+471 FPKNLDKIDDGAF
-484 YDLNIANLVFNE
+484 YGLNITNLVFNE

-547 LMPVGKAIFHSDWG
+547 LMPVGKAIFYSNWG

-570 LMGNSGFNPASGD
+570 LMGNSGFDPSSGN

-588 YGEGFANR
+588 KGEGFANR
-596 ENYKSSTG
+596 ENYKNG
-604 VYFCIMHYPS
+604 RVYFCIMHYPS

-638 KWDHANTPLT
+638 TWDYANTPLA
-648 VGKEGADPEFKAGM
+648 VGKEGADPEFKTGM
-662 PNASYNGIKVD
+662 SNAPYIGTKVD

-684 YIWPSQIQW
+684 YIWPSQSQW

-705 WDGVTKYRSK
+705 WDGVTKYRSN

-724 KEAGFVADTDGGQYT
+724 KEAGFVVGTGEGQYT
-739 KDELCKIAH
+739 EDELRKIAH

-757 DDDSRSTP
+757 NGDSKSTP
-765 DYKIMMKPGQWW
+765 EYKITMKPGQWW

-792 TFGADTQ
+792 TFGSDTQ

-826 LNHSTKN
+826 LKHSTKN
-833 ADGTKMKDANGMWSA
+833 TDGTKMKDANGMWSEN
-848 DIATAK
+848 IAAAT
-854 DNVANDDVVLWA
+854 DNVAEDDVVLWA

-878 QSNQDAVFV
+878 QSNQDPVFV
-887 VKKYEAVEG
+887 VKNYEAVEG
-896 DPLPTVVESTTAVQ
+896 NPLPTVVQSTTTVQ
-910 SRQASKT
+910 SRQASET
-917 KKYRFVG
+917 KEYRFVG
-924 NYLGDENARATKET
+924 NYLGNENARATKVT

-949 KSDPVYKF
+949 NSDPVYKF

-974 QTCDR
+974 QTNDR
-979 NGGMDDYNNFFGI
+979 NGGRDDYNNFFGI

-1002 KQASVFGGENFGE
+1002 KQASVFGGENFDE

>member
-21 SNVQAQETSVTF
+21 SNVQAQETASVTF
-33 NVSDEGKTLTI
+33 NVSDGDKTLTI
-44 SGQGD
+44 SGRGD
-49 LTTYQTTDFSAR
+49 LTTYQVVSDELKFTPEAISKVTYNNNNQQVSATTVYDVNDTYKADYPQKITSLYPDYVSAD
-61 VFSDKAVGYVFTD
+61 VA
-74 DKGTKVNA
+74 
-82 GDSYSANNIYYQA
+82 YS
-95 NYEYT
+95 
-100 KVCDG
+100 
-105 EPTGWNGPFGQVT
+105 WN
-118 SNKTW
+118 
-123 KEDKITNLYK
+123 EDKIGGLFYTTDWGNTWKVVQSSDKVDLGNSWEDGNEYSKYSTTEDKSGRILMADFKKGNYYTTSLTNVTFKSDKIDNLYVVSDNK
-133 GYYSPY
+133 YVKLAADAKYKDTESYY
-139 NTSVV
+139 
-144 LQSKVKVGDGV
+144 
-155 SANAWNNDQYSDMS
+155 
-169 VYFLSSEELS
+169 YFLGNWSQYREINEADLIRM
-179 GEKIVSLSELESQG
+179 GYLEHPTE
-193 VTLISKVELQKYYES
+193 TLAEMLKYKLTKS
-208 NVTYTMRADA
+208 NT
-218 FKSSDGGKTYT
+218 F
-229 GLTNGET
+229 ET
-236 YTWTPG
+236 IKF
-242 EVFYTGTAT
+242 VNTGT
-251 FSQIEDNGAFFG
+251 GAM
-263 TRDTEG
+263 TID
-269 LHSDYIK
+269 K
-276 ADETPYTFA
+276 
-285 QLLQKKI
+285 
-292 ASGSYETVKF
+292 
-302 NKTSSEDLLINND
+302 D
-315 IVSKILFITETNDW
+315 IVKAILYPSATANSVLT
-329 WTKISYNVNLKT
+329 T
-341 LDLGAATCTD
+341 LDLGAATCKD

-361 AHGYPA
+361 AQGYSA

-378 KETPANVVSYLQG
+378 KETPAQVVFYLQG

-410 NTFETGA
+410 NTFDMGG
-417 GVNLLTNVTLPNSL
+417 GVTLLTNVTLPNSL

-439 FNAGNLAS
+439 LYAGKLAS

-457 GKEAFMGTGLTSIS
+457 GKEAFVGTGLTSIS

-484 YDLNIANLVFNE
+484 YGLNITNLVFNE

-507 LPSEQTETVLMIPA
+507 LTSEQTETVLMIPA

-547 LMPVGKAIFHSDWG
+547 LMPVGKAIFHSNWG

-570 LMGNSGFNPASGD
+570 LMGNSGFDPSSGH

-588 YGEGFANR
+588 KGEGFANR
-596 ENYKSSTG
+596 ENYKNG
-604 VYFCIMHYPS
+604 RVYFCIMHYPS

-638 KWDHANTPLT
+638 TWDYANTPLA
-648 VGKEGADPEFKAGM
+648 VGQEGADPEFKKGM
-662 PNASYNGIKVD
+662 SNAPYIGTKVD

-684 YIWPSQIQW
+684 YIWPSQSQW

-705 WDGVTKYRSK
+705 WDGVTKYRSN

-724 KEAGFVADTDGGQYT
+724 KEAGFVVGTGEGQYT
-739 KDELCKIAH
+739 EDELRKIAH

-757 DDDSRSTP
+757 NGDSKSTRE
-765 DYKIMMKPGQWW
+765 YKIPMKPGQWW

-826 LNHSTKN
+826 LKHSTKN

-848 DIATAK
+848 DIATAQDK
-854 DNVANDDVVLWA
+854 VADDDVVLWA

-878 QSNQDAVFV
+878 QSNQDPVFV
-887 VKKYEAVEG
+887 VKNYEAVEG
-896 DPLPTVVESTTAVQ
+896 NPLPTVVQSTTTVQ
-910 SRQASKT
+910 SRQASET
-917 KKYRFVG
+917 KEYRFVG
-924 NYLGDENARATKET
+924 NYLGNENARATKVT
-938 IPQYSYVYANT
+938 IPQYSYVYAYTN
-949 KSDPVYKF
+949 SDPVYKF

-974 QTCDR
+974 QTNDR

-1032 PVFNLEGKMVSSNGD
+1032 PVFNLEGKMVSANGD

>member
-1 MVKNLLKKGCLVV
+1 M
-14 SVLLGLG
+14 G
-21 SNVQAQETSVTF
+21 SNVQAQETASVTF
-33 NVSDEGKTLTI
+33 TEDGKTLTI

-49 LTTYQTTDFSAR
+49 LTTYQA
-61 VFSDKAVGYVFTD
+61 VSDELKFTPE
-74 DKGTKVNA
+74 A
-82 GDSYSANNIYYQA
+82 
-95 NYEYT
+95 YT
-100 KVCDG
+100 KVDCSNNQKVSATTVYDVNDTYKADY
-105 EPTGWNGPFGQVT
+105 PQKITSLYPDYVSADVAYSWN
-118 SNKTW
+118 
-123 KEDKITNLYK
+123 EDKIGGLFYTTDWGNTWKAVQSSDKVDLGNSWEDGNEYSKYSTTEDKSGRILMADFKKGNYYTTSLTNVTFKSDKIDNLYVVSDNK
-133 GYYSPY
+133 YVKLAADAKYKDTESYY
-139 NTSVV
+139 
-144 LQSKVKVGDGV
+144 
-155 SANAWNNDQYSDMS
+155 
-169 VYFLSSEELS
+169 YFLGNWSQYREINEADLIRM
-179 GEKIVSLSELESQG
+179 GYLEHPTE
-193 VTLISKVELQKYYES
+193 TLAEMLKYKLTKS
-208 NVTYTMRADA
+208 NT
-218 FKSSDGGKTYT
+218 F
-229 GLTNGET
+229 ET
-236 YTWTPG
+236 IKF
-242 EVFYTGTAT
+242 VNTGT
-251 FSQIEDNGAFFG
+251 GAM
-263 TRDTEG
+263 TID
-269 LHSDYIK
+269 K
-276 ADETPYTFA
+276 
-285 QLLQKKI
+285 
-292 ASGSYETVKF
+292 
-302 NKTSSEDLLINND
+302 D
-315 IVSKILFITETNDW
+315 IVKAILYPSATANSVLT
-329 WTKISYNVNLKT
+329 T
-341 LDLGAATCTD
+341 LDLGAATCKD

-361 AHGYPA
+361 AQGYSA

-378 KETPANVVSYLQG
+378 KETPAQVVFYLQG

-401 PEGYEKIGA
+401 PEGYGKIGA
-410 NTFETGA
+410 NTFYTGG
-417 GVNLLTNVTLPNSL
+417 GVTLLTNVTLPNSL

-439 FNAGNLAS
+439 LYAGKLAS

-457 GKEAFMGTGLTSIS
+457 GKEAFVGTGLTSIS

-484 YDLNIANLVFNE
+484 CGLNITNLVFNE

-547 LMPVGKAIFHSDWG
+547 LMPVGKAIFHSNWG

-570 LMGNSGFNPASGD
+570 LMGNSGFDPSSGN

-588 YGEGFANR
+588 KGEGFANR
-596 ENYKSSTG
+596 ENYKNG
-604 VYFCIMHYPS
+604 RVYFCIMHYPS

-638 KWDHANTPLT
+638 TWDYANTPLA
-648 VGKEGADPEFKAGM
+648 VGKEGADPEFKTGM
-662 PNASYNGIKVD
+662 SNAPYIGTKVD

-684 YIWPSQIQW
+684 YIWPSQSQW

-705 WDGVTKYRSK
+705 WDGVTKYRSN

-724 KEAGFVADTDGGQYT
+724 KEAGFVVGTGEGQYT
-739 KDELCKIAH
+739 EDELCKIAH

-757 DDDSRSTP
+757 NGDSKSTP
-765 DYKIMMKPGQWW
+765 EYKITMKPGQWW

-826 LNHSTKN
+826 LKHSTKN

-848 DIATAK
+848 DIATAQ
-854 DNVANDDVVLWA
+854 DNVADDDVVLWA

-887 VKKYEAVEG
+887 VKNYEAVEG
-896 DPLPTVVESTTAVQ
+896 NPLPTVVQSATTVQ
-910 SRQASKT
+910 SRQASET
-917 KKYRFVG
+917 KEYRFVG
-924 NYLGDENARATKET
+924 NYLGNENARATKVT

-949 KSDPVYKF
+949 KSDLVYKF

-974 QTCDR
+974 QTNDR

-1002 KQASVFGGENFGE
+1002 KQASVFGGENFDE

>member
-1 MVKNLLKKGCLVV
+1 MVKNLLKKVCLVV

-21 SNVQAQETSVTF
+21 SNVQAQETASVTF
-33 NVSDEGKTLTI
+33 TEDGKTLTI

-49 LTTYQTTDFSAR
+49 LTTYQA
-61 VFSDKAVGYVFTD
+61 VSDELKFTPD
-74 DKGTKVNA
+74 A
-82 GDSYSANNIYYQA
+82 
-95 NYEYT
+95 YT
-100 KVCDG
+100 KVDCSNNQKVSATTVYDVNDTYKADY
-105 EPTGWNGPFGQVT
+105 PQKITSLYPDYVSADVAYSWN
-118 SNKTW
+118 
-123 KEDKITNLYK
+123 EDKIGGLFYTTDWGNTWKAVQSSDKVDLGNRWEDGNEYSKYSTTEDKSGRILMADFKKGNYYTTSLTNVTFKSDKIDNLYVVSDNK
-133 GYYSPY
+133 YVKLAADAKYKDTESYY
-139 NTSVV
+139 
-144 LQSKVKVGDGV
+144 
-155 SANAWNNDQYSDMS
+155 
-169 VYFLSSEELS
+169 YFLGNWSQYREINEADLIRM
-179 GEKIVSLSELESQG
+179 GYLEHPTE
-193 VTLISKVELQKYYES
+193 TLAEMLKYKLTKS
-208 NVTYTMRADA
+208 NT
-218 FKSSDGGKTYT
+218 F
-229 GLTNGET
+229 ET
-236 YTWTPG
+236 IKF
-242 EVFYTGTAT
+242 VNTGT
-251 FSQIEDNGAFFG
+251 GAM
-263 TRDTEG
+263 TID
-269 LHSDYIK
+269 K
-276 ADETPYTFA
+276 
-285 QLLQKKI
+285 
-292 ASGSYETVKF
+292 
-302 NKTSSEDLLINND
+302 D
-315 IVSKILFITETNDW
+315 IVKAILYPSATANSVLT
-329 WTKISYNVNLKT
+329 T
-341 LDLGAATCTD
+341 LDLGAATCKD

-361 AHGYPA
+361 AQGYSA

-378 KETPANVVSYLQG
+378 KETPAQVVFYLQG

-401 PEGYEKIGA
+401 PEGYGKIGA
-410 NTFETGA
+410 NTFYTGG
-417 GVNLLTNVTLPNSL
+417 GVTLLTNVTLPNSL

-439 FNAGNLAS
+439 LYAGKLAS

-457 GKEAFMGTGLTSIS
+457 GKEAFVGTGLTSIS

-484 YDLNIANLVFNE
+484 YGLNITNLVFNE

-547 LMPVGKAIFHSDWG
+547 LMPVGKAIFHSNWG

-570 LMGNSGFNPASGD
+570 LMGNSGFDPSSGN

-588 YGEGFANR
+588 KGEGFANR
-596 ENYKSSTG
+596 ENYKNG
-604 VYFCIMHYPS
+604 RVYFCIMHYPS

-638 KWDHANTPLT
+638 TWDYANTPLA
-648 VGKEGADPEFKAGM
+648 VGKEGADPEFKTGM
-662 PNASYNGIKVD
+662 SNAPYIGTKVD

-684 YIWPSQIQW
+684 YIWPSQSQW

-705 WDGVTKYRSK
+705 WDGVTKYRSN

-724 KEAGFVADTDGGQYT
+724 KEAGFVVGTGEGQYT
-739 KDELCKIAH
+739 EDELCKIAH

-757 DDDSRSTP
+757 NGDSKSTP
-765 DYKIMMKPGQWW
+765 EYKITMKPGQWW

-826 LNHSTKN
+826 LKHSTKN

-848 DIATAK
+848 DIATAQ
-854 DNVANDDVVLWA
+854 DNVADDDVVLWA

-887 VKKYEAVEG
+887 VKNYEAVEG
-896 DPLPTVVESTTAVQ
+896 NPLPTVVQSATTVQ
-910 SRQASKT
+910 SRQASET
-917 KKYRFVG
+917 KEYRFVG
-924 NYLGDENARATKET
+924 NYLGNENARATKVT
-938 IPQYSYVYANT
+938 IPQYSYVYAKTN
-949 KSDPVYKF
+949 SDPVYKF

-974 QTCDR
+974 QTNDR
-979 NGGMDDYNNFFGI
+979 NGGRDDYNNFFGI

>member
-1 MVKNLLKKGCLVV
+1 MVKNLLKKVCLVV

-21 SNVQAQETSVTF
+21 SNVQAQETASVTF
-33 NVSDEGKTLTI
+33 TEDGKTLTI

-49 LTTYQTTDFSAR
+49 LTTYQA
-61 VFSDKAVGYVFTD
+61 VSDELKFTPD
-74 DKGTKVNA
+74 A
-82 GDSYSANNIYYQA
+82 
-95 NYEYT
+95 YT
-100 KVCDG
+100 KVDCSNNQKVSATTVYDVNDTYKADY
-105 EPTGWNGPFGQVT
+105 PQKITSLYPDYVSADVAYSWN
-118 SNKTW
+118 
-123 KEDKITNLYK
+123 EDKIGGLFYTTDWGNTWKAVQSSDKVDLGNSWEDGNEYSKYSTTEDKSGRILMADFKKGNYYTTSLTNVTFKSDKIDNLYVVSDNK
-133 GYYSPY
+133 YVKLAADAKYKDTESYY
-139 NTSVV
+139 
-144 LQSKVKVGDGV
+144 
-155 SANAWNNDQYSDMS
+155 
-169 VYFLSSEELS
+169 YFLGNWSQYREINEADLIRM
-179 GEKIVSLSELESQG
+179 GYLEHPTE
-193 VTLISKVELQKYYES
+193 TLAEMLKYKLTKS
-208 NVTYTMRADA
+208 NT
-218 FKSSDGGKTYT
+218 F
-229 GLTNGET
+229 ET
-236 YTWTPG
+236 IKF
-242 EVFYTGTAT
+242 VNTGT
-251 FSQIEDNGAFFG
+251 GAM
-263 TRDTEG
+263 TID
-269 LHSDYIK
+269 K
-276 ADETPYTFA
+276 
-285 QLLQKKI
+285 
-292 ASGSYETVKF
+292 
-302 NKTSSEDLLINND
+302 D
-315 IVSKILFITETNDW
+315 IVKAILYPSATANSVLT
-329 WTKISYNVNLKT
+329 T
-341 LDLGAATCTD
+341 LDLGAATCKD

-361 AHGYPA
+361 AQGYSA

-378 KETPANVVSYLQG
+378 KETPAQVVFYLQG

-410 NTFETGA
+410 NTFDMGG
-417 GVNLLTNVTLPNSL
+417 GVTLLTNVTLPNSL

-439 FNAGNLAS
+439 LYAGKLAS

-457 GKEAFMGTGLTSIS
+457 GKEAFVGTGLTSIS

-484 YDLNIANLVFNE
+484 YGLNITNLVFNE

-547 LMPVGKAIFHSDWG
+547 LMPVGKAIFHSNWG

-570 LMGNSGFNPASGD
+570 LMGNSGFDPSSGN

-588 YGEGFANR
+588 KGEGFANR
-596 ENYKSSTG
+596 ENYKNG
-604 VYFCIMHYPS
+604 RVYFCIMHYPS

-638 KWDHANTPLT
+638 TWDYANTPLA
-648 VGKEGADPEFKAGM
+648 VGKEGADPEFKKGM
-662 PNASYNGIKVD
+662 SNAPYIGTKVD

-684 YIWPSQIQW
+684 YIWPSQSQW

-705 WDGVTKYRSK
+705 WDGVTKYRSN

-724 KEAGFVADTDGGQYT
+724 KEAGFVVGTGEGQYT
-739 KDELCKIAH
+739 EDELCKIAH

-757 DDDSRSTP
+757 NGDSKSTP
-765 DYKIMMKPGQWW
+765 EYKITMKPGQWW

-826 LNHSTKN
+826 LKHSTKN

-848 DIATAK
+848 DIATAQ
-854 DNVANDDVVLWA
+854 DNVADDDVVLWA

-887 VKKYEAVEG
+887 VKNYEAVEG
-896 DPLPTVVESTTAVQ
+896 NPLPTVVQSATTVQ
-910 SRQASKT
+910 SRQASET
-917 KKYRFVG
+917 KEYRFVG
-924 NYLGDENARATKET
+924 NYLGNENARATKVT

-949 KSDPVYKF
+949 RSDPVYKF

-974 QTCDR
+974 QTNDR
-979 NGGMDDYNNFFGI
+979 NGGRDDYNNFFGI

-1002 KQASVFGGENFGE
+1002 KQASVFGGENFDE

>member
-1 MVKNLLKKGCLVV
+1 MVKVLLKKVGLVV

-21 SNVQAQETSVTF
+21 SNVQAQETASVTF
-33 NVSDEGKTLTI
+33 TEDGKTLTI

-49 LTTYQTTDFSAR
+49 LTTYQA
-61 VFSDKAVGYVFTD
+61 VSDELKFTPD
-74 DKGTKVNA
+74 A
-82 GDSYSANNIYYQA
+82 
-95 NYEYT
+95 YT
-100 KVCDG
+100 KVDCSNNQKVSATTVYDVNDTYKADY
-105 EPTGWNGPFGQVT
+105 PQKITSLYPDYVSADVAYSWN
-118 SNKTW
+118 
-123 KEDKITNLYK
+123 EDKIGGLFYTTDWGNTWKAVQSSDKVDLGNSWEDGNEYSKYSTTEDKSGRILMADFKKGNYYTTSLTNVTFKSDKIDNLYVVSDNK
-133 GYYSPY
+133 YVKLAADAKYKDTESYY
-139 NTSVV
+139 
-144 LQSKVKVGDGV
+144 
-155 SANAWNNDQYSDMS
+155 
-169 VYFLSSEELS
+169 YFLGNWSQYREINEADLIRM
-179 GEKIVSLSELESQG
+179 GYLEHPTE
-193 VTLISKVELQKYYES
+193 TLAEMLKYKLTKS
-208 NVTYTMRADA
+208 NT
-218 FKSSDGGKTYT
+218 F
-229 GLTNGET
+229 ET
-236 YTWTPG
+236 IKF
-242 EVFYTGTAT
+242 VNTGT
-251 FSQIEDNGAFFG
+251 GAM
-263 TRDTEG
+263 TID
-269 LHSDYIK
+269 K
-276 ADETPYTFA
+276 
-285 QLLQKKI
+285 
-292 ASGSYETVKF
+292 
-302 NKTSSEDLLINND
+302 D
-315 IVSKILFITETNDW
+315 IVKAILYPSATANSVLT
-329 WTKISYNVNLKT
+329 T
-341 LDLGAATCTD
+341 LDLGAATCKD

-361 AHGYPA
+361 AQGYSA

-378 KETPANVVSYLQG
+378 KETPAQVVFYLQG

-401 PEGYEKIGA
+401 PEGYGKIGA
-410 NTFETGA
+410 NTFYTGG
-417 GVNLLTNVTLPNSL
+417 GVTLLTNVTLPNSL

-439 FNAGNLAS
+439 LYAGKLAS

-457 GKEAFMGTGLTSIS
+457 GKEAFVGTGLTSIS

-484 YDLNIANLVFNE
+484 YGLNITNLVFNE

-547 LMPVGKAIFHSDWG
+547 LMPVGKAIFHSNWG

-570 LMGNSGFNPASGD
+570 LMGNSGFDPSSGN

-588 YGEGFANR
+588 KGEGFANR
-596 ENYKSSTG
+596 ENYKNG
-604 VYFCIMHYPS
+604 RVYFCIMHYPS

-638 KWDHANTPLT
+638 TWDYANTPLA
-648 VGKEGADPEFKAGM
+648 VGKEGADPEFKTGM
-662 PNASYNGIKVD
+662 SNAPYIGTKVD

-684 YIWPSQIQW
+684 YIWPSQSQW

-705 WDGVTKYRSK
+705 WDGVTKYRSN

-724 KEAGFVADTDGGQYT
+724 KEAGFVVGTGEGQYT
-739 KDELCKIAH
+739 EDELCKIAH

-757 DDDSRSTP
+757 NGDSKSTP
-765 DYKIMMKPGQWW
+765 EYKIRMKPGQWW

-826 LNHSTKN
+826 LKHSTKN
-833 ADGTKMKDANGMWSA
+833 ADGTKMKDANGMWSEN
-848 DIATAK
+848 IAAAT
-854 DNVANDDVVLWA
+854 DNVAEDDVVLWA

-887 VKKYEAVEG
+887 VKNYEAVEG
-896 DPLPTVVESTTAVQ
+896 NPLPTVVQSATTVQ
-910 SRQASKT
+910 SRQASET
-917 KKYRFVG
+917 KEYRFVG
-924 NYLGDENARATKET
+924 NYLGNENARATKVT

-949 KSDPVYKF
+949 RSDPVYKF

-974 QTCDR
+974 QTNDR

-1002 KQASVFGGENFGE
+1002 KQASVFGGENFDE

-1032 PVFNLEGKMVSSNGD
+1032 PVFNLDGKMVSSNGD

>member
-1 MVKNLLKKGCLVV
+1 MVKVLLKKVCLVV

-21 SNVQAQETSVTF
+21 SNVQAQETASVTF
-33 NVSDEGKTLTI
+33 TEDGKTLTI

-49 LTTYQTTDFSAR
+49 LTTYQA
-61 VFSDKAVGYVFTD
+61 VSDELKFTPD
-74 DKGTKVNA
+74 A
-82 GDSYSANNIYYQA
+82 
-95 NYEYT
+95 YT
-100 KVCDG
+100 KVDCSNNQKVSATTVYDVNDTYKADY
-105 EPTGWNGPFGQVT
+105 PQKITSLYPDYVSADVAYSWN
-118 SNKTW
+118 
-123 KEDKITNLYK
+123 EDKIGGLFYTTDWGNTWKAVQSSDKVDLGNSWEDGNEYSKYSTTEDKSGRILMADFKKGNYYTTSLTNVTFKSDKIDNLYVVSDNK
-133 GYYSPY
+133 YVKLAADAKYKDTESYY
-139 NTSVV
+139 
-144 LQSKVKVGDGV
+144 
-155 SANAWNNDQYSDMS
+155 
-169 VYFLSSEELS
+169 YFLGNWSQYREINEADLIRMGYLEHPTEGVAQMLNYMLTKSNTY
-179 GEKIVSLSELESQG
+179 EKIQFV
-193 VTLISKVELQKYYES
+193 
-208 NVTYTMRADA
+208 N
-218 FKSSDGGKTYT
+218 
-229 GLTNGET
+229 
-236 YTWTPG
+236 
-242 EVFYTGTAT
+242 TGT
-251 FSQIEDNGAFFG
+251 GAM
-263 TRDTEG
+263 TID
-269 LHSDYIK
+269 K
-276 ADETPYTFA
+276 
-285 QLLQKKI
+285 
-292 ASGSYETVKF
+292 
-302 NKTSSEDLLINND
+302 D
-315 IVSKILFITETNDW
+315 IVKAILYPSATANSVLT
-329 WTKISYNVNLKT
+329 T
-341 LDLGAATCTD
+341 LDLGAATCKD

-361 AHGYPA
+361 AQGYSA

-378 KETPANVVSYLQG
+378 KETPAQVVFYLQG

-401 PEGYEKIGA
+401 PEGYGKIGA
-410 NTFETGA
+410 NTFYTGG
-417 GVNLLTNVTLPNSL
+417 GVTLLTNITLPNSL

-439 FNAGNLAS
+439 LYAGKLAS

-457 GKEAFMGTGLTSIS
+457 GKEAFVGTGLTSIS

-484 YDLNIANLVFNE
+484 YGLNITNLVFNE

-547 LMPVGKAIFHSDWG
+547 LMPVGKAIFHSNWG

-570 LMGNSGFNPASGD
+570 LMGNSGFDPSSGN

-588 YGEGFANR
+588 KGEGFANR
-596 ENYKSSTG
+596 ENYKNG
-604 VYFCIMHYPS
+604 RVYFCIMHYPS

-638 KWDHANTPLT
+638 TWDYANTPLA
-648 VGKEGADPEFKAGM
+648 VGKEGADPEFKTGM
-662 PNASYNGIKVD
+662 SNAPYIGTKVD

-684 YIWPSQIQW
+684 YIWPSQSQW

-705 WDGVTKYRSK
+705 WDGVTKYRSN

-724 KEAGFVADTDGGQYT
+724 KEAGFVVGTGEGQYT
-739 KDELCKIAH
+739 EDELCKIAH

-757 DDDSRSTP
+757 NGDSKSTP
-765 DYKIMMKPGQWW
+765 EYKITMKPGQWW

-826 LNHSTKN
+826 LKHSTKN
-833 ADGTKMKDANGMWSA
+833 ADGTKMKDANGMWSEN
-848 DIATAK
+848 IAAAT
-854 DNVANDDVVLWA
+854 DNVAEDDVVLWA

-878 QSNQDAVFV
+878 QSDQDPVFV
-887 VKKYEAVEG
+887 VKNYEAVEG
-896 DPLPTVVESTTAVQ
+896 NPLPTVVQSTTTVQ
-910 SRQASKT
+910 SRQASET
-917 KKYRFVG
+917 KEYRFVG
-924 NYLGDENARATKET
+924 NYLGNENARATKVT

-949 KSDPVYKF
+949 NSDPVYKF

-974 QTCDR
+974 QTNDR

-1032 PVFNLEGKMVSSNGD
+1032 PVFNLEGKMVSANGD

>member
-1 MVKNLLKKGCLVV
+1 M
-14 SVLLGLG
+14 G
-21 SNVQAQETSVTF
+21 SNVQAQETASVTF
-33 NVSDEGKTLTI
+33 TEDGKTLTI

-49 LTTYQTTDFSAR
+49 LTTYQA
-61 VFSDKAVGYVFTD
+61 VSDELKFTPD
-74 DKGTKVNA
+74 A
-82 GDSYSANNIYYQA
+82 
-95 NYEYT
+95 YT
-100 KVCDG
+100 KVDCSNNQKVSATTVYDVNDTYKADY
-105 EPTGWNGPFGQVT
+105 PQKITSLYPDYVSADVAYSWN
-118 SNKTW
+118 
-123 KEDKITNLYK
+123 EDKIGGLFYTTDWGNTWKAVQSSDKVDLETSWEDDNEYSKYSTTEDKSGRILMADFKKGNYYTTSLTNVTFKSDKIDNLYVVSDNK
-133 GYYSPY
+133 YVKLAADAKYKDTESYY
-139 NTSVV
+139 
-144 LQSKVKVGDGV
+144 
-155 SANAWNNDQYSDMS
+155 
-169 VYFLSSEELS
+169 YFLGNWSQYREINEADLIRM
-179 GEKIVSLSELESQG
+179 GYLEHPTE
-193 VTLISKVELQKYYES
+193 TLAEMLKYKLTKS
-208 NVTYTMRADA
+208 NT
-218 FKSSDGGKTYT
+218 F
-229 GLTNGET
+229 ET
-236 YTWTPG
+236 IKF
-242 EVFYTGTAT
+242 VNTGT
-251 FSQIEDNGAFFG
+251 GAM
-263 TRDTEG
+263 TID
-269 LHSDYIK
+269 K
-276 ADETPYTFA
+276 
-285 QLLQKKI
+285 
-292 ASGSYETVKF
+292 
-302 NKTSSEDLLINND
+302 D
-315 IVSKILFITETNDW
+315 IVKAILYPSATANSVLT
-329 WTKISYNVNLKT
+329 T
-341 LDLGAATCTD
+341 LDLGAATCKD

-361 AHGYPA
+361 AQGYSA

-378 KETPANVVSYLQG
+378 KETPAQVVFYLQG

-401 PEGYEKIGA
+401 PEGYGKIGA
-410 NTFETGA
+410 NTFDMGG
-417 GVNLLTNVTLPNSL
+417 GVTLLTNVTLPNSL

-439 FNAGNLAS
+439 LYAGKLAS

-457 GKEAFMGTGLTSIS
+457 GKEAFVGTGLTSIS

-484 YDLNIANLVFNE
+484 YGLNITNLVFNE

-547 LMPVGKAIFHSDWG
+547 LMPVGKAIFHSNWG

-570 LMGNSGFNPASGD
+570 LMGNSGFDPSSGN

-588 YGEGFANR
+588 QGEGFANR
-596 ENYKSSTG
+596 ENYKNG
-604 VYFCIMHYPS
+604 RVYFCIMHYPS

-638 KWDHANTPLT
+638 TWDYANTPLA
-648 VGKEGADPEFKAGM
+648 VGKEGADPEFKKGM
-662 PNASYNGIKVD
+662 SNAPYIGTKVD

-684 YIWPSQIQW
+684 YIWPSQSQW

-705 WDGVTKYRSK
+705 WDGVTKYRSN

-724 KEAGFVADTDGGQYT
+724 KEAGFVVGTGEGQYT
-739 KDELCKIAH
+739 EDELRKIAH

-757 DDDSRSTP
+757 NGDSKSTP
-765 DYKIMMKPGQWW
+765 EYKITMKPGQWW

-826 LNHSTKN
+826 LKHSTKN

-848 DIATAK
+848 DIATAQ
-854 DNVANDDVVLWA
+854 DNVADDDVVLWA

-887 VKKYEAVEG
+887 VKNYEAVEG
-896 DPLPTVVESTTAVQ
+896 NPLPTVVQSATTVQ
-910 SRQASKT
+910 SRQASET
-917 KKYRFVG
+917 KEYRFVG
-924 NYLGDENARATKET
+924 NYLGNENARATKVT

-974 QTCDR
+974 QTNDR
-979 NGGMDDYNNFFGI
+979 NGGRDDYNNFFGI

-1002 KQASVFGGENFGE
+1002 KQASVFGGENFDE

-1032 PVFNLEGKMVSSNGD
+1032 PVFNLDGKMVSSNGD

>member
-1 MVKNLLKKGCLVV
+1 MVKVLLKKLCLVV

-21 SNVQAQETSVTF
+21 SNVQAQETASVTF
-33 NVSDEGKTLTI
+33 TEDGKTLTI

-49 LTTYQTTDFSAR
+49 LTTYQA
-61 VFSDKAVGYVFTD
+61 VSDELKFTPD
-74 DKGTKVNA
+74 A
-82 GDSYSANNIYYQA
+82 
-95 NYEYT
+95 YT
-100 KVCDG
+100 KVDCSNNQKVSATTVYDVNDTYKADY
-105 EPTGWNGPFGQVT
+105 PQKITSLYPDYVSADVAYSWN
-118 SNKTW
+118 
-123 KEDKITNLYK
+123 EDKIGGLFYTTDWGNTWKAVQSSDKVDLGNRWEDGNEYSKYSTTEDKSGRILMADFKKGNYYTTSLTNVTFKSDKIDNLYVVSDNK
-133 GYYSPY
+133 YVKLAADAKYKDTESYY
-139 NTSVV
+139 
-144 LQSKVKVGDGV
+144 
-155 SANAWNNDQYSDMS
+155 
-169 VYFLSSEELS
+169 YFLGNWSQYREINEADLIRM
-179 GEKIVSLSELESQG
+179 GYLEHPTE
-193 VTLISKVELQKYYES
+193 TLAEMLKYKLTKS
-208 NVTYTMRADA
+208 NT
-218 FKSSDGGKTYT
+218 F
-229 GLTNGET
+229 ET
-236 YTWTPG
+236 IKF
-242 EVFYTGTAT
+242 VNTGT
-251 FSQIEDNGAFFG
+251 GAM
-263 TRDTEG
+263 TID
-269 LHSDYIK
+269 K
-276 ADETPYTFA
+276 
-285 QLLQKKI
+285 
-292 ASGSYETVKF
+292 
-302 NKTSSEDLLINND
+302 D
-315 IVSKILFITETNDW
+315 IVKAILYPSATANSVLT
-329 WTKISYNVNLKT
+329 T
-341 LDLGAATCTD
+341 LDLGAATCKD

-361 AHGYPA
+361 AQGYSA

-378 KETPANVVSYLQG
+378 KETPAQVVFYLQG

-401 PEGYEKIGA
+401 PEGYGKIGA
-410 NTFETGA
+410 NTFYTGG
-417 GVNLLTNVTLPNSL
+417 GVTLLTNVTLPNSL

-439 FNAGNLAS
+439 LYAGKLAS

-457 GKEAFMGTGLTSIS
+457 GKEAFVGTGLTSIS

-484 YDLNIANLVFNE
+484 YGLNITNLVFNE

-547 LMPVGKAIFHSDWG
+547 LMPVGKAIFHSNWG

-570 LMGNSGFNPASGD
+570 LMGNSGFDPSSGN

-588 YGEGFANR
+588 KGEGFANR
-596 ENYKSSTG
+596 ENYKNG
-604 VYFCIMHYPS
+604 RVYFCIMHYPS

-638 KWDHANTPLT
+638 TWDYANTPLA
-648 VGKEGADPEFKAGM
+648 VGKEGADPEFKTGM
-662 PNASYNGIKVD
+662 SNAPYIGTKVD

-684 YIWPSQIQW
+684 YIWPSQSQW

-705 WDGVTKYRSK
+705 WDGVTKYRSN

-724 KEAGFVADTDGGQYT
+724 KEAGFVVGTGEGQYT
-739 KDELCKIAH
+739 EDELRKIAH

-757 DDDSRSTP
+757 NGDSKSTP
-765 DYKIMMKPGQWW
+765 EYKITMKPGQWW

-826 LNHSTKN
+826 LKHSTKN

-848 DIATAK
+848 DIATAQ
-854 DNVANDDVVLWA
+854 DNVADDDVVLWA

-878 QSNQDAVFV
+878 QSDQDPAFV
-887 VKKYEAVEG
+887 VKNYEAVEG
-896 DPLPTVVESTTAVQ
+896 NPLPTVVQSTTTVQ
-910 SRQASKT
+910 SRQASET
-917 KKYRFVG
+917 KEYRFVG
-924 NYLGDENARATKET
+924 NYLGNENARATKVT

-974 QTCDR
+974 QTNDR
-979 NGGMDDYNNFFGI
+979 NGGRDDYNNFFGI

-1002 KQASVFGGENFGE
+1002 KQASVFGGENFDE

>member
-1 MVKNLLKKGCLVV
+1 M
-14 SVLLGLG
+14 G
-21 SNVQAQETSVTF
+21 SNVQAQETASVTF
-33 NVSDEGKTLTI
+33 TEDGKTLTI

-49 LTTYQTTDFSAR
+49 LTTYQA
-61 VFSDKAVGYVFTD
+61 VSDELKFTPD
-74 DKGTKVNA
+74 A
-82 GDSYSANNIYYQA
+82 
-95 NYEYT
+95 YT
-100 KVCDG
+100 KVDCSNNQKVSATTVYDVNDTYKADY
-105 EPTGWNGPFGQVT
+105 PQKITSLYPDYVSADVAYSWN
-118 SNKTW
+118 
-123 KEDKITNLYK
+123 EDKIGGLFYTTDWGNTWKAVQSSDKVDLGNRWEDGNEYSKYSTTEDKSGRILMADFKKGNYYTTSLTNVTFKSDKIDNLYVVSDNK
-133 GYYSPY
+133 YVKLAADAKYKDTESYY
-139 NTSVV
+139 
-144 LQSKVKVGDGV
+144 
-155 SANAWNNDQYSDMS
+155 
-169 VYFLSSEELS
+169 YFLGNWSQYREINEADLIRM
-179 GEKIVSLSELESQG
+179 GYLEHPTE
-193 VTLISKVELQKYYES
+193 TLAEMLKYKLTKS
-208 NVTYTMRADA
+208 NT
-218 FKSSDGGKTYT
+218 F
-229 GLTNGET
+229 ET
-236 YTWTPG
+236 IKF
-242 EVFYTGTAT
+242 VNTGT
-251 FSQIEDNGAFFG
+251 GAM
-263 TRDTEG
+263 TID
-269 LHSDYIK
+269 K
-276 ADETPYTFA
+276 
-285 QLLQKKI
+285 
-292 ASGSYETVKF
+292 
-302 NKTSSEDLLINND
+302 D
-315 IVSKILFITETNDW
+315 IVKAILYPSATANSVLT
-329 WTKISYNVNLKT
+329 T
-341 LDLGAATCTD
+341 LDLGAATCKD

-361 AHGYPA
+361 AQGYSA

-378 KETPANVVSYLQG
+378 KETPAQVVFYLQG
-391 QNFKLTHVIV
+391 QYFKLTHVIV

-410 NTFETGA
+410 NTFYTGG
-417 GVNLLTNVTLPNSL
+417 GVTLLTNVTLPNSL

-439 FNAGNLAS
+439 LYAGKLAS

-457 GKEAFMGTGLTSIS
+457 GKEAFVGTGLTSIS

-484 YDLNIANLVFNE
+484 YGLNITNLVFNE

-547 LMPVGKAIFHSDWG
+547 LMPVGKAIFYSNWG

-570 LMGNSGFNPASGD
+570 LMGNSGFDPSSGN

-588 YGEGFANR
+588 KGEGFANR
-596 ENYKSSTG
+596 ENYKNG
-604 VYFCIMHYPS
+604 RVYFCIMHYPS

-638 KWDHANTPLT
+638 TWDYANTPLA
-648 VGKEGADPEFKAGM
+648 VGKEGADPEFKKGM
-662 PNASYNGIKVD
+662 SNAPYIGTKVD

-684 YIWPSQIQW
+684 YIWPSQSQW

-705 WDGVTKYRSK
+705 WDGVTKYRSN

-724 KEAGFVADTDGGQYT
+724 KEAGFVVGTGEGQYT
-739 KDELCKIAH
+739 EDELCKIAH

-757 DDDSRSTP
+757 NGDSKSTP
-765 DYKIMMKPGQWW
+765 EYKITMKPGQWW

-826 LNHSTKN
+826 LKHSTKN

-848 DIATAK
+848 DIATAQ
-854 DNVANDDVVLWA
+854 DNVADDDVVLWA

-887 VKKYEAVEG
+887 VKNYEAVEG
-896 DPLPTVVESTTAVQ
+896 NPLPTVVQSATTVQ
-910 SRQASKT
+910 SRQASET
-917 KKYRFVG
+917 KEYRFVG
-924 NYLGDENARATKET
+924 NYLGNENARATKVT

-949 KSDPVYKF
+949 RSDPVYKF

-974 QTCDR
+974 QTNDR
-979 NGGMDDYNNFFGI
+979 NGGRDDYNNFFGI

-1002 KQASVFGGENFGE
+1002 KQASVFGGENFDE

>member
-1 MVKNLLKKGCLVV
+1 M
-14 SVLLGLG
+14 G
-21 SNVQAQETSVTF
+21 SNVQAQETASVTF
-33 NVSDEGKTLTI
+33 TEDGKTLTI

-49 LTTYQTTDFSAR
+49 LTTYQA
-61 VFSDKAVGYVFTD
+61 VSDELKFTPD
-74 DKGTKVNA
+74 A
-82 GDSYSANNIYYQA
+82 
-95 NYEYT
+95 YT
-100 KVCDG
+100 KVDCSNNQKVSATTVYDVNDTYKADY
-105 EPTGWNGPFGQVT
+105 PQKITSLYPDYVSADVAYSWN
-118 SNKTW
+118 
-123 KEDKITNLYK
+123 EDKIGGLFYTTDWGNTWKAVQSSDKVDLGNRWEDGNEYSKYSTTEDKSGRILMADFKKGNYYTTSLTNVTFKSDKIDNLYVVSDNK
-133 GYYSPY
+133 YVKLAADAKYKDTESYY
-139 NTSVV
+139 
-144 LQSKVKVGDGV
+144 
-155 SANAWNNDQYSDMS
+155 
-169 VYFLSSEELS
+169 YFLGNWSQYREINEADLIRM
-179 GEKIVSLSELESQG
+179 GYLEHPTE
-193 VTLISKVELQKYYES
+193 TLAEMLKYKLTKS
-208 NVTYTMRADA
+208 NT
-218 FKSSDGGKTYT
+218 F
-229 GLTNGET
+229 ET
-236 YTWTPG
+236 IKF
-242 EVFYTGTAT
+242 VNTGT
-251 FSQIEDNGAFFG
+251 GAM
-263 TRDTEG
+263 TID
-269 LHSDYIK
+269 K
-276 ADETPYTFA
+276 
-285 QLLQKKI
+285 
-292 ASGSYETVKF
+292 
-302 NKTSSEDLLINND
+302 D
-315 IVSKILFITETNDW
+315 IVKAILYPSATANSVLT
-329 WTKISYNVNLKT
+329 T
-341 LDLGAATCTD
+341 LDLGAATCKD

-361 AHGYPA
+361 AQGYSA

-378 KETPANVVSYLQG
+378 KETPAQVVFYLQG

-401 PEGYEKIGA
+401 PEGYGKIGA
-410 NTFETGA
+410 NTFYTGG
-417 GVNLLTNVTLPNSL
+417 GVTLLTNVTLPNSL

-439 FNAGNLAS
+439 LYAGKLAS

-457 GKEAFMGTGLTSIS
+457 GKEAFVGTGLTSIS

-484 YDLNIANLVFNE
+484 YGLNITNLVFNE

-547 LMPVGKAIFHSDWG
+547 LMPVGKAIFHSNWG

-570 LMGNSGFNPASGD
+570 LMGNSGFDPSSGN

-588 YGEGFANR
+588 KGEGFANR
-596 ENYKSSTG
+596 ENYKNG
-604 VYFCIMHYPS
+604 RVYFCIMHYPS

-638 KWDHANTPLT
+638 TWDYANTPLA
-648 VGKEGADPEFKAGM
+648 VGKEGADPEFKTGM
-662 PNASYNGIKVD
+662 SNAPYIGTKVD

-684 YIWPSQIQW
+684 YIWPSQSQW

-705 WDGVTKYRSK
+705 WDGVTKYRSN

-724 KEAGFVADTDGGQYT
+724 KEAGFVVGTGEGQYT
-739 KDELCKIAH
+739 EDELCKIAH

-757 DDDSRSTP
+757 NGDSKSTP
-765 DYKIMMKPGQWW
+765 EYKITMKPGQWW

-826 LNHSTKN
+826 LKHSTKN

-848 DIATAK
+848 DIATAQ
-854 DNVANDDVVLWA
+854 DNVADDDVVLWA

-887 VKKYEAVEG
+887 VKNYEAVEG
-896 DPLPTVVESTTAVQ
+896 NPLPTVVQSATTVQ
-910 SRQASKT
+910 SRQASET
-917 KKYRFVG
+917 KEYRFVG
-924 NYLGDENARATKET
+924 NYLGNENARATKVT

-949 KSDPVYKF
+949 RSDPVYKF

-974 QTCDR
+974 QTNDR
-979 NGGMDDYNNFFGI
+979 NGGRDDYNNFFGI

>member
-1 MVKNLLKKGCLVV
+1 M
-14 SVLLGLG
+14 G
-21 SNVQAQETSVTF
+21 SNVQAQETASVTF
-33 NVSDEGKTLTI
+33 TEDGKTLTI

-49 LTTYQTTDFSAR
+49 LTTYQA
-61 VFSDKAVGYVFTD
+61 VSDELKFTPD
-74 DKGTKVNA
+74 A
-82 GDSYSANNIYYQA
+82 
-95 NYEYT
+95 YT
-100 KVCDG
+100 KVDCSNNQKVSATTVYDVNDTYKADY
-105 EPTGWNGPFGQVT
+105 PQKITSLYPDYVSADVAYSWN
-118 SNKTW
+118 
-123 KEDKITNLYK
+123 EDKIGGLFYTTDWGNTWKAVQSSDKVDLGNRWEDGNEYSKYSTTEDKSGRILMADFKKGNYYTTSLTNVTFKSDKIDNLYVVSDNK
-133 GYYSPY
+133 YVKLAADAKYKDTESYY
-139 NTSVV
+139 
-144 LQSKVKVGDGV
+144 
-155 SANAWNNDQYSDMS
+155 
-169 VYFLSSEELS
+169 YFLGNWSQYREINEADLIRM
-179 GEKIVSLSELESQG
+179 GYLEHPTE
-193 VTLISKVELQKYYES
+193 TLAEMLKYKLTKS
-208 NVTYTMRADA
+208 NT
-218 FKSSDGGKTYT
+218 F
-229 GLTNGET
+229 ET
-236 YTWTPG
+236 IKF
-242 EVFYTGTAT
+242 VNTGT
-251 FSQIEDNGAFFG
+251 GAM
-263 TRDTEG
+263 TID
-269 LHSDYIK
+269 K
-276 ADETPYTFA
+276 
-285 QLLQKKI
+285 
-292 ASGSYETVKF
+292 
-302 NKTSSEDLLINND
+302 D
-315 IVSKILFITETNDW
+315 IVKAILYPSATANSVLT
-329 WTKISYNVNLKT
+329 T
-341 LDLGAATCTD
+341 LDLGAATCKD

-361 AHGYPA
+361 AQGYSA

-378 KETPANVVSYLQG
+378 KETPAQVVFYLQG

-401 PEGYEKIGA
+401 PEGYGKIGA
-410 NTFETGA
+410 NTFYTGG
-417 GVNLLTNVTLPNSL
+417 GVTLLTNVTLPNSL

-439 FNAGNLAS
+439 LYAGKLAS

-457 GKEAFMGTGLTSIS
+457 GKEAFVGTGLTSIS

-484 YDLNIANLVFNE
+484 YGLNITNLVFNE

-547 LMPVGKAIFHSDWG
+547 LMPVGKAIFYSNWG

-570 LMGNSGFNPASGD
+570 LMGNSGFDPSSGN

-588 YGEGFANR
+588 KGEGFANR
-596 ENYKSSTG
+596 ENYKNG
-604 VYFCIMHYPS
+604 RVYFCIMHYPS

-638 KWDHANTPLT
+638 TWDYANTPLA
-648 VGKEGADPEFKAGM
+648 VGKEGADPEFKTGM
-662 PNASYNGIKVD
+662 SNAPYIGTKVD

-684 YIWPSQIQW
+684 YIWPSQSQW

-705 WDGVTKYRSK
+705 WDGVTKYRSN

-724 KEAGFVADTDGGQYT
+724 KEAGFVVGTGEGQYT
-739 KDELCKIAH
+739 EDELCKIAH

-757 DDDSRSTP
+757 NGDSKSTP
-765 DYKIMMKPGQWW
+765 EYKITMKPGQWW

-826 LNHSTKN
+826 LKHSTKN

-848 DIATAK
+848 DIATAQ
-854 DNVANDDVVLWA
+854 DNVADDDVVLWA

-887 VKKYEAVEG
+887 VKNYEAVEG
-896 DPLPTVVESTTAVQ
+896 NPLPTVVQSATTVQ
-910 SRQASKT
+910 SRQASET
-917 KKYRFVG
+917 KEYRFVG
-924 NYLGDENARATKET
+924 NYLGNENARATKVT

-974 QTCDR
+974 QTNDR
-979 NGGMDDYNNFFGI
+979 NGGRDDYNNFFGI

-1002 KQASVFGGENFGE
+1002 KQASVFGGENFDE

>member
-1 MVKNLLKKGCLVV
+1 MVKVLLKKVCLVV

-21 SNVQAQETSVTF
+21 SNVQAQETASVTF
-33 NVSDEGKTLTI
+33 TEDGKTLTI

-49 LTTYQTTDFSAR
+49 LTTYQA
-61 VFSDKAVGYVFTD
+61 VSDELKFTPD
-74 DKGTKVNA
+74 A
-82 GDSYSANNIYYQA
+82 
-95 NYEYT
+95 YT
-100 KVCDG
+100 KVDCSNNQKVSATTVYDVNDTYKADY
-105 EPTGWNGPFGQVT
+105 PQKITSLYPDYVSADVAYSWN
-118 SNKTW
+118 
-123 KEDKITNLYK
+123 EDKIGGLFYTTDWGNTWKAVQSSDKVDLGNRWEDGNEYSKYSTTEDKAGRILMADFKKGNYYTTSLTNVTFKSDKIDNLYVVSDNK
-133 GYYSPY
+133 YVKLAADAKYKDTESYY
-139 NTSVV
+139 
-144 LQSKVKVGDGV
+144 
-155 SANAWNNDQYSDMS
+155 
-169 VYFLSSEELS
+169 YFLGNWSQYREINEADLIRM
-179 GEKIVSLSELESQG
+179 GYLEHPTE
-193 VTLISKVELQKYYES
+193 TLAEMLKYKLTKS
-208 NVTYTMRADA
+208 NT
-218 FKSSDGGKTYT
+218 F
-229 GLTNGET
+229 ET
-236 YTWTPG
+236 IKF
-242 EVFYTGTAT
+242 VNTGT
-251 FSQIEDNGAFFG
+251 GAM
-263 TRDTEG
+263 TID
-269 LHSDYIK
+269 K
-276 ADETPYTFA
+276 
-285 QLLQKKI
+285 
-292 ASGSYETVKF
+292 
-302 NKTSSEDLLINND
+302 D
-315 IVSKILFITETNDW
+315 IVKAILYPSATANSVLT
-329 WTKISYNVNLKT
+329 T
-341 LDLGAATCTD
+341 LDLGAATCKD

-361 AHGYPA
+361 AQGYSA

-378 KETPANVVSYLQG
+378 KETPAQVVFYLQG
-391 QNFKLTHVIV
+391 QYFKLTHVIV

-410 NTFETGA
+410 NTFDMGG
-417 GVNLLTNVTLPNSL
+417 GVTLLTNVTLPNSL

-439 FNAGNLAS
+439 LYAGKLAS

-457 GKEAFMGTGLTSIS
+457 GKEAFVGTGLTSIS

-484 YDLNIANLVFNE
+484 CGLNITNLVFNE

-507 LPSEQTETVLMIPA
+507 LTSEQTETVLMIPA

-547 LMPVGKAIFHSDWG
+547 LMPVGKAIFYSNWG

-570 LMGNSGFNPASGD
+570 LMGNSGFDPSSGN

-596 ENYKSSTG
+596 ENYKNG
-604 VYFCIMHYPS
+604 RVYFCIMHYPS

-638 KWDHANTPLT
+638 TWDYANTPLA
-648 VGKEGADPEFKAGM
+648 VGQEGADPEFKKGM
-662 PNASYNGIKVD
+662 SNALYIGTKVD

-684 YIWPSQIQW
+684 YIWPSQSQW

-705 WDGVTKYRSK
+705 WDGVTKYRSN

-724 KEAGFVADTDGGQYT
+724 KEAGFVVGTGEGQYT
-739 KDELCKIAH
+739 EDELRKIAH

-757 DDDSRSTP
+757 NGDSKSTP
-765 DYKIMMKPGQWW
+765 EYKITMKPGQWW

-826 LNHSTKN
+826 LKHSTKN

-848 DIATAK
+848 DIATAQ
-854 DNVANDDVVLWA
+854 DNVADDDVVLWA

-887 VKKYEAVEG
+887 VKNYEAVEG
-896 DPLPTVVESTTAVQ
+896 NPLPTVVQSATTVQ
-910 SRQASKT
+910 SRQASET
-917 KKYRFVG
+917 KEYRFVG
-924 NYLGDENARATKET
+924 NYLGNENARATKVT

-957 RFYTGN
+957 RFYTGK

-974 QTCDR
+974 QTNDR

>member
-1 MVKNLLKKGCLVV
+1 MVKVLLKKVGLVV

-21 SNVQAQETSVTF
+21 SNVQAQETASVTF
-33 NVSDEGKTLTI
+33 TEDGKTLTI

-49 LTTYQTTDFSAR
+49 LTTYQA
-61 VFSDKAVGYVFTD
+61 VSDELKFTPD
-74 DKGTKVNA
+74 A
-82 GDSYSANNIYYQA
+82 
-95 NYEYT
+95 YT
-100 KVCDG
+100 KVGYSNNQQVSATTVYDVNDTYKADY
-105 EPTGWNGPFGQVT
+105 PQKITSLYPDYVSADVAYSWN
-118 SNKTW
+118 
-123 KEDKITNLYK
+123 EDKIGGLFYTTDWGNTWKAVQSSDKVDLDSWEDGNEYSKYSTTEDKSGRILMADFKKGNYYTTSLTNVTFKSEKIDNLYVVSDNK
-133 GYYSPY
+133 YVKLAADAKYKDTESYY
-139 NTSVV
+139 
-144 LQSKVKVGDGV
+144 
-155 SANAWNNDQYSDMS
+155 
-169 VYFLSSEELS
+169 YFLGDWSQYREINEADLIRMGYLEHPTEGVAQMLNYMLTKSNTY
-179 GEKIVSLSELESQG
+179 EKIQFA
-193 VTLISKVELQKYYES
+193 
-208 NVTYTMRADA
+208 NV
-218 FKSSDGGKTYT
+218 GT
-229 GLTNGET
+229 GAMT
-236 YTWTPG
+236 
-242 EVFYTGTAT
+242 
-251 FSQIEDNGAFFG
+251 ID
-263 TRDTEG
+263 
-269 LHSDYIK
+269 K
-276 ADETPYTFA
+276 
-285 QLLQKKI
+285 
-292 ASGSYETVKF
+292 
-302 NKTSSEDLLINND
+302 D
-315 IVSKILFITETNDW
+315 IVKAILYPSATANSVLT
-329 WTKISYNVNLKT
+329 T
-341 LDLGAATCTD
+341 LDLGAATCKD

-361 AHGYPA
+361 AQGYSA

-378 KETPANVVSYLQG
+378 KETPAQVVFYLQG

-410 NTFETGA
+410 NTFDMGG
-417 GVNLLTNVTLPNSL
+417 GVTLLTNVTLPNSL

-439 FNAGNLAS
+439 LYAGKLAS

-457 GKEAFMGTGLTSIS
+457 GKEAFVGTGLTSIS

-484 YDLNIANLVFNE
+484 YGLNITNLVFNE

-547 LMPVGKAIFHSDWG
+547 LMPVGKAIFYSNWG

-570 LMGNSGFNPASGD
+570 LMGNSGFEPSSGN

-588 YGEGFANR
+588 QGEGFANR
-596 ENYKSSTG
+596 ENYKNG
-604 VYFCIMHYPS
+604 RVYFCIMHYPS

-638 KWDHANTPLT
+638 TWDYANTPLA
-648 VGKEGADPEFKAGM
+648 VGKEGADPEFKKGM
-662 PNASYNGIKVD
+662 SNAPYIGTKVD

-684 YIWPSQIQW
+684 YIWPSQSQW

-705 WDGVTKYRSK
+705 WDGVTKYRSN

-724 KEAGFVADTDGGQYT
+724 KEAGFVVGTGEGQYT
-739 KDELCKIAH
+739 EDELRKIAH

-757 DDDSRSTP
+757 NGDSKSTP
-765 DYKIMMKPGQWW
+765 EYKITMKPGQWW

-826 LNHSTKN
+826 LKHSTKN

-848 DIATAK
+848 DIATAQ
-854 DNVANDDVVLWA
+854 DNVADDDVVLWA

-887 VKKYEAVEG
+887 VKNYEAVEG
-896 DPLPTVVESTTAVQ
+896 NPLPTVVQSATTVQ
-910 SRQASKT
+910 SRQASET
-917 KKYRFVG
+917 KEYRFVG
-924 NYLGDENARATKET
+924 NYLGNENARATKVT

-974 QTCDR
+974 QTNDR
-979 NGGMDDYNNFFGI
+979 NGGRDDYNNFFGI

-1002 KQASVFGGENFGE
+1002 KQASVFGGENFDE

>member
-1 MVKNLLKKGCLVV
+1 M
-14 SVLLGLG
+14 G
-21 SNVQAQETSVTF
+21 SNVQAQETASVTF
-33 NVSDEGKTLTI
+33 TEDGKTLTI

-49 LTTYQTTDFSAR
+49 LTTYQA
-61 VFSDKAVGYVFTD
+61 VSDELKFTPD
-74 DKGTKVNA
+74 A
-82 GDSYSANNIYYQA
+82 
-95 NYEYT
+95 YT
-100 KVCDG
+100 KVDCSNNQKVSATTVYDVNDTYKADY
-105 EPTGWNGPFGQVT
+105 PQKITSLYPDYVSADVAYSWN
-118 SNKTW
+118 
-123 KEDKITNLYK
+123 EDKIGGLFYTTDWGNTWKAVQSSDKVDLGNRWEDGNEYSKYSTTEDKSGRILMADFKKGNYYTTSLTNVTFKSDKIDNLYVVSDNK
-133 GYYSPY
+133 YVKLAADAKYKDTESYY
-139 NTSVV
+139 
-144 LQSKVKVGDGV
+144 
-155 SANAWNNDQYSDMS
+155 
-169 VYFLSSEELS
+169 YFLGNWSQYREINEADLIRM
-179 GEKIVSLSELESQG
+179 GYLEHPTE
-193 VTLISKVELQKYYES
+193 TLAEMLKYKLTKS
-208 NVTYTMRADA
+208 NT
-218 FKSSDGGKTYT
+218 F
-229 GLTNGET
+229 ET
-236 YTWTPG
+236 IKF
-242 EVFYTGTAT
+242 VNTGT
-251 FSQIEDNGAFFG
+251 GAM
-263 TRDTEG
+263 TID
-269 LHSDYIK
+269 K
-276 ADETPYTFA
+276 
-285 QLLQKKI
+285 
-292 ASGSYETVKF
+292 
-302 NKTSSEDLLINND
+302 D
-315 IVSKILFITETNDW
+315 IVKAILYPSATANSVLT
-329 WTKISYNVNLKT
+329 T
-341 LDLGAATCTD
+341 LDLGAATCKD

-361 AHGYPA
+361 AQGYSA

-378 KETPANVVSYLQG
+378 KETPAQVVFYLQG

-401 PEGYEKIGA
+401 PEGYGKIGA
-410 NTFETGA
+410 NTFYTGG
-417 GVNLLTNVTLPNSL
+417 GVTLLTNVTLPNSL

-439 FNAGNLAS
+439 LYAGKLAS

-457 GKEAFMGTGLTSIS
+457 GKEAFVGTGLTSIS

-484 YDLNIANLVFNE
+484 YGLNITNLVFNE

-547 LMPVGKAIFHSDWG
+547 LMPVGKAIFHSNWG

-570 LMGNSGFNPASGD
+570 LMGNSGFDPSSGN

-588 YGEGFANR
+588 KGEGFANR
-596 ENYKSSTG
+596 ENYKNG
-604 VYFCIMHYPS
+604 RVYFCIMHYPS

-638 KWDHANTPLT
+638 TWDYANTPLA
-648 VGKEGADPEFKAGM
+648 VGKEGADPEFKTGM
-662 PNASYNGIKVD
+662 SNAPYIGTKVD

-684 YIWPSQIQW
+684 YIWPSQSQW

-705 WDGVTKYRSK
+705 WDGVTKYRSN

-724 KEAGFVADTDGGQYT
+724 KEAGFVVGTGEGQYT
-739 KDELCKIAH
+739 EDELCKIAH

-757 DDDSRSTP
+757 NGDSKSTP
-765 DYKIMMKPGQWW
+765 EYKITMKPGQWW

-826 LNHSTKN
+826 LKHSTKN

-848 DIATAK
+848 DIATAQ
-854 DNVANDDVVLWA
+854 DNVADDDVVLWA

-887 VKKYEAVEG
+887 VKNYEAVEG
-896 DPLPTVVESTTAVQ
+896 NPLPTVVQSATTVQ
-910 SRQASKT
+910 SRQASET
-917 KKYRFVG
+917 KEYRFVG
-924 NYLGDENARATKET
+924 NYLGNENARATKVT

-974 QTCDR
+974 QTNDR
-979 NGGMDDYNNFFGI
+979 NGGRDDYNNFFGI

-1002 KQASVFGGENFGE
+1002 KQASVFGGENFDE

>member
-1 MVKNLLKKGCLVV
+1 M
-14 SVLLGLG
+14 G
-21 SNVQAQETSVTF
+21 SNVQAQETASVTF
-33 NVSDEGKTLTI
+33 TEDGKTLTI

-49 LTTYQTTDFSAR
+49 LTTYQA
-61 VFSDKAVGYVFTD
+61 VSDELKFTPD
-74 DKGTKVNA
+74 A
-82 GDSYSANNIYYQA
+82 
-95 NYEYT
+95 YT
-100 KVCDG
+100 KVDYSNNQKVSATTVYDVNDTYKADY
-105 EPTGWNGPFGQVT
+105 PQKITSLYPDYVSADVAYSWN
-118 SNKTW
+118 
-123 KEDKITNLYK
+123 EDKIGGLFYTTDWGNTWKAVQSSDKVDLDSWEDGNEYSKYSTTEDKSGRILMADFKKGNYYTTSLTNVTFKSDKIDNLYVVSDDK
-133 GYYSPY
+133 YVKLAADAKYKDTESYY
-139 NTSVV
+139 
-144 LQSKVKVGDGV
+144 
-155 SANAWNNDQYSDMS
+155 
-169 VYFLSSEELS
+169 YFLGNWSQYREINEADLVRM
-179 GEKIVSLSELESQG
+179 GYLEHPTE
-193 VTLISKVELQKYYES
+193 TLAEMLKYKLTKS
-208 NVTYTMRADA
+208 NT
-218 FKSSDGGKTYT
+218 F
-229 GLTNGET
+229 ET
-236 YTWTPG
+236 IKF
-242 EVFYTGTAT
+242 VNTGT
-251 FSQIEDNGAFFG
+251 GAM
-263 TRDTEG
+263 TID
-269 LHSDYIK
+269 K
-276 ADETPYTFA
+276 
-285 QLLQKKI
+285 
-292 ASGSYETVKF
+292 
-302 NKTSSEDLLINND
+302 D
-315 IVSKILFITETNDW
+315 IVKAILYPSATANSVLT
-329 WTKISYNVNLKT
+329 T
-341 LDLGAATCTD
+341 LDLGAATCKD
-351 FSKETFAANG
+351 FSKETFAADG
-361 AHGYPA
+361 AQGYSA

-378 KETPANVVSYLQG
+378 KETPAQVVFYLQG

-401 PEGYEKIGA
+401 PEGYGKIGA
-410 NTFETGA
+410 NTFDTGG
-417 GVNLLTNVTLPNSL
+417 GVTLLTNVTLPNSL

-439 FNAGNLAS
+439 LYAGKLAS

-457 GKEAFMGTGLTSIS
+457 GKEAFVGTGLTSIS

-484 YDLNIANLVFNE
+484 YGLNITNLVFNE

-547 LMPVGKAIFHSDWG
+547 LMPVGKAIFHSNWG

-570 LMGNSGFNPASGD
+570 LMGNSGFAPSSGN

-596 ENYKSSTG
+596 ENYKNG
-604 VYFCIMHYPS
+604 RVYFCIMHYPS

-638 KWDHANTPLT
+638 TWDYANTPLA
-648 VGKEGADPEFKAGM
+648 VGKEGADPEFKTGM
-662 PNASYNGIKVD
+662 SNAPYIGTKVD

-684 YIWPSQIQW
+684 YIWPSQSQW

-705 WDGVTKYRSK
+705 WDGVTKYRSN

-724 KEAGFVADTDGGQYT
+724 KEAGFVVGTGEGQYT
-739 KDELCKIAH
+739 EDELCKIAH

-757 DDDSRSTP
+757 NGDSKSTP
-765 DYKIMMKPGQWW
+765 EYKITMKPGQWW

-826 LNHSTKN
+826 LKHSTKN

-848 DIATAK
+848 DIATAQ
-854 DNVANDDVVLWA
+854 DNVADDDVVLWA

-887 VKKYEAVEG
+887 VKNYEAVEG
-896 DPLPTVVESTTAVQ
+896 NPLPTVVQSATTVQ
-910 SRQASKT
+910 SRQASET
-917 KKYRFVG
+917 KEYRFVG
-924 NYLGDENARATKET
+924 NYLGNENARATKVT

-949 KSDPVYKF
+949 RSDPVYKF

-974 QTCDR
+974 QTNDR
-979 NGGMDDYNNFFGI
+979 NGGRDDYNNFFGI

-1002 KQASVFGGENFGE
+1002 KQASVFGGENFDE

>member
-1 MVKNLLKKGCLVV
+1 MVKNLLKKVCLVV

-21 SNVQAQETSVTF
+21 SNVQAQETASVTF
-33 NVSDEGKTLTI
+33 TEDGKTLTI

-49 LTTYQTTDFSAR
+49 LTTYQA
-61 VFSDKAVGYVFTD
+61 VSDELKFTPD
-74 DKGTKVNA
+74 A
-82 GDSYSANNIYYQA
+82 
-95 NYEYT
+95 YT
-100 KVCDG
+100 KVDCSNNQKVSATTVYDVNDTYKADY
-105 EPTGWNGPFGQVT
+105 PQKITSLYPDYVSADVAYSWN
-118 SNKTW
+118 
-123 KEDKITNLYK
+123 EDKIGGLFYTTDWGNTWKAVQSSDKVDLGNRWEDGNEYSKYSTTEDKSGRILMADFKKGNYYTTSLTNVTFKSDKIDNLYVVSDNK
-133 GYYSPY
+133 YVKLAADAKYKDTESYY
-139 NTSVV
+139 
-144 LQSKVKVGDGV
+144 
-155 SANAWNNDQYSDMS
+155 
-169 VYFLSSEELS
+169 YFLGNWSQYREINEADLIRM
-179 GEKIVSLSELESQG
+179 GYLEHPTE
-193 VTLISKVELQKYYES
+193 TLAEMLKYKLTKS
-208 NVTYTMRADA
+208 NT
-218 FKSSDGGKTYT
+218 F
-229 GLTNGET
+229 ET
-236 YTWTPG
+236 IKF
-242 EVFYTGTAT
+242 VNTGT
-251 FSQIEDNGAFFG
+251 GAM
-263 TRDTEG
+263 TID
-269 LHSDYIK
+269 K
-276 ADETPYTFA
+276 
-285 QLLQKKI
+285 
-292 ASGSYETVKF
+292 
-302 NKTSSEDLLINND
+302 D
-315 IVSKILFITETNDW
+315 IVKAILYPSATANSVLT
-329 WTKISYNVNLKT
+329 T
-341 LDLGAATCTD
+341 LDLGAATCKD

-361 AHGYPA
+361 AQGYSA

-378 KETPANVVSYLQG
+378 KETPAQVVFYLQG

-410 NTFETGA
+410 NTFYTGG
-417 GVNLLTNVTLPNSL
+417 GVTLLTNVTLPNSL

-439 FNAGNLAS
+439 LYAGKLAS

-457 GKEAFMGTGLTSIS
+457 GKEAFVGTGLTSIS

-484 YDLNIANLVFNE
+484 YGLNITNLVFNE

-547 LMPVGKAIFHSDWG
+547 LMPVGKAIFHSNWG

-570 LMGNSGFNPASGD
+570 LMGNSGFDPSSGN

-588 YGEGFANR
+588 KGEGFANR
-596 ENYKSSTG
+596 ENYKNG
-604 VYFCIMHYPS
+604 RVYFCIMHYPS

-638 KWDHANTPLT
+638 TWDYANTPLA
-648 VGKEGADPEFKAGM
+648 VGKEGADPEFKTGM
-662 PNASYNGIKVD
+662 SNAPYIGTKVD

-684 YIWPSQIQW
+684 YIWPSQSQW

-705 WDGVTKYRSK
+705 WDGVTKYRSN

-724 KEAGFVADTDGGQYT
+724 KEAGFVVGTGEGQYT
-739 KDELCKIAH
+739 EDELCKIAH

-757 DDDSRSTP
+757 NGDSKSTP
-765 DYKIMMKPGQWW
+765 EYKITMKPGQWW

-826 LNHSTKN
+826 LKHSTKN

-848 DIATAK
+848 DIATAQ
-854 DNVANDDVVLWA
+854 DNVADDDVVLWA

-878 QSNQDAVFV
+878 QSDQDPVFV
-887 VKKYEAVEG
+887 VKNYEAVEG
-896 DPLPTVVESTTAVQ
+896 NPLPTVVQSTTTVQ
-910 SRQASKT
+910 SRQASET
-917 KKYRFVG
+917 KEYRFVG
-924 NYLGDENARATKET
+924 NYLGNENARATKVT

-974 QTCDR
+974 QTNDR

>member
-21 SNVQAQETSVTF
+21 SNVLAQKTSVTF
-33 NVSDEGKTLTI
+33 NVSDGDKTLTI
-44 SGQGD
+44 SGHGD
-49 LTTYQTTDFSAR
+49 LTTYQA
-61 VFSDKAVGYVFTD
+61 VSDELKFTPE
-74 DKGTKVNA
+74 A
-82 GDSYSANNIYYQA
+82 
-95 NYEYT
+95 YT
-100 KVCDG
+100 KVDCSNNQKVSATTVYDVNDTYKADY
-105 EPTGWNGPFGQVT
+105 PQKITSLYPDYVSADVAYSWN
-118 SNKTW
+118 
-123 KEDKITNLYK
+123 EDKIGGLFYTTDWGNTWKAVQSSDKVDLGNSWEDGNEYSKYSTTEDKSGRILMADFKKGNYYTTSLTNVTFKSDKIDNLYVVSDNK
-133 GYYSPY
+133 YVKLAADAKYKDTESYY
-139 NTSVV
+139 
-144 LQSKVKVGDGV
+144 
-155 SANAWNNDQYSDMS
+155 
-169 VYFLSSEELS
+169 YFLGNWSQYREINEADLIRMGYLEHPTEGVAQMLNYMLTKSNTY
-179 GEKIVSLSELESQG
+179 EKIQFA
-193 VTLISKVELQKYYES
+193 
-208 NVTYTMRADA
+208 NV
-218 FKSSDGGKTYT
+218 GT
-229 GLTNGET
+229 GAMT
-236 YTWTPG
+236 
-242 EVFYTGTAT
+242 
-251 FSQIEDNGAFFG
+251 I
-263 TRDTEG
+263 
-269 LHSDYIK
+269 
-276 ADETPYTFA
+276 
-285 QLLQKKI
+285 
-292 ASGSYETVKF
+292 
-302 NKTSSEDLLINND
+302 NKD
-315 IVSKILFITETNDW
+315 IVKAILYPSATANSVLT
-329 WTKISYNVNLKT
+329 T
-341 LDLGAATCTD
+341 LDLGAATCKD

-361 AHGYPA
+361 AQGYSA

-378 KETPANVVSYLQG
+378 KETPAQVVFYLQG
-391 QNFKLTHVIV
+391 ENFKLTHVIV

-410 NTFETGA
+410 NTFYTGG
-417 GVNLLTNVTLPNSL
+417 GVTLLTNITLPNSL

-439 FNAGNLAS
+439 LYAGKLAS

-457 GKEAFMGTGLTSIS
+457 GKEAFVGTGLTSIS

-484 YDLNIANLVFNE
+484 YGLNITNLVFNE

-547 LMPVGKAIFHSDWG
+547 LMPVGKAIFHSNWG

-570 LMGNSGFNPASGD
+570 LMGNSGFDPSSGN

-588 YGEGFANR
+588 KGEGFANR
-596 ENYKSSTG
+596 ENYKNG
-604 VYFCIMHYPS
+604 RVYFCIMHYPS

-638 KWDHANTPLT
+638 TWDYANTPLA
-648 VGKEGADPEFKAGM
+648 VGKEGADPEFKTGM
-662 PNASYNGIKVD
+662 SNAPYIGTKVD

-684 YIWPSQIQW
+684 YIWPSQSQW

-705 WDGVTKYRSK
+705 WDGVTKYRSN

-724 KEAGFVADTDGGQYT
+724 KEAGFVVGTGEGQYT
-739 KDELCKIAH
+739 EDELCKIAH

-757 DDDSRSTP
+757 NGDSKSTRE
-765 DYKIMMKPGQWW
+765 YKITMKPGQWW

-826 LNHSTKN
+826 LKHSTKN

-848 DIATAK
+848 DIATAQDK
-854 DNVANDDVVLWA
+854 VADDDVVLWA

-878 QSNQDAVFV
+878 QSNQDPVFV
-887 VKKYEAVEG
+887 VKNYEAVEG
-896 DPLPTVVESTTAVQ
+896 NPLPTVVQSTTTVQ
-910 SRQASKT
+910 SRQASET
-917 KKYRFVG
+917 KEYRFVG
-924 NYLGDENARATKET
+924 NYLGNENARATKVT

-949 KSDPVYKF
+949 NSDPVYKF

-974 QTCDR
+974 QTNDR

-1032 PVFNLEGKMVSSNGD
+1032 PVFNLEGKMVSANGD

>member
-1 MVKNLLKKGCLVV
+1 M
-14 SVLLGLG
+14 G
-21 SNVQAQETSVTF
+21 SNVQAQETASVTF
-33 NVSDEGKTLTI
+33 TEDGKTLTI

-49 LTTYQTTDFSAR
+49 LTTYQA
-61 VFSDKAVGYVFTD
+61 VSDELKFTPD
-74 DKGTKVNA
+74 A
-82 GDSYSANNIYYQA
+82 
-95 NYEYT
+95 YT
-100 KVCDG
+100 KVDCSNNQKVSATTVYDVNDTYKADY
-105 EPTGWNGPFGQVT
+105 PQKITSLYPDYVSADVAYSWN
-118 SNKTW
+118 
-123 KEDKITNLYK
+123 EDKIGGLFYTTDWGNTWKAVQSSDKVDLGNRWEDGNEYSKYSTTEDKSGRILMADFKKGNYYTTSLTNVTFKSDKIDNLYVVSDNK
-133 GYYSPY
+133 YVKLAADAKYKDTESYY
-139 NTSVV
+139 
-144 LQSKVKVGDGV
+144 
-155 SANAWNNDQYSDMS
+155 
-169 VYFLSSEELS
+169 YFLGNWSQYREINEADLIRM
-179 GEKIVSLSELESQG
+179 GYLEHPTE
-193 VTLISKVELQKYYES
+193 TLAEMLKYKLTKS
-208 NVTYTMRADA
+208 NT
-218 FKSSDGGKTYT
+218 F
-229 GLTNGET
+229 ET
-236 YTWTPG
+236 IKF
-242 EVFYTGTAT
+242 VNTGT
-251 FSQIEDNGAFFG
+251 GAM
-263 TRDTEG
+263 TID
-269 LHSDYIK
+269 K
-276 ADETPYTFA
+276 
-285 QLLQKKI
+285 
-292 ASGSYETVKF
+292 
-302 NKTSSEDLLINND
+302 D
-315 IVSKILFITETNDW
+315 IVKAILYPSATANSVLT
-329 WTKISYNVNLKT
+329 T
-341 LDLGAATCTD
+341 LDLGAATCKD

-361 AHGYPA
+361 AQGYSA

-378 KETPANVVSYLQG
+378 KETPAQVVFYLQG

-410 NTFETGA
+410 NTFDMGG
-417 GVNLLTNVTLPNSL
+417 GVTLLTNVTLPNSL

-439 FNAGNLAS
+439 LYAGKLAS

-457 GKEAFMGTGLTSIS
+457 GKEAFVGTGLTSIS

-484 YDLNIANLVFNE
+484 YGLNITNLVFNE

-547 LMPVGKAIFHSDWG
+547 LMPVGKAIFHSNWG

-570 LMGNSGFNPASGD
+570 LMGNSGFDPSSGN

-588 YGEGFANR
+588 KGEGFANR
-596 ENYKSSTG
+596 ENYKNG
-604 VYFCIMHYPS
+604 RVYFCIMHYPS

-638 KWDHANTPLT
+638 TWDYANTPLA
-648 VGKEGADPEFKAGM
+648 VGKEGADPEFKTGM
-662 PNASYNGIKVD
+662 SNAPYIGTKVD

-684 YIWPSQIQW
+684 YIWPSQSQW

-705 WDGVTKYRSK
+705 WDGVTKYRSN

-724 KEAGFVADTDGGQYT
+724 KEAGFVVGTGEGQYT
-739 KDELCKIAH
+739 EDELCKIAH

-757 DDDSRSTP
+757 NGDSKSTP
-765 DYKIMMKPGQWW
+765 EYKITMKPGQWW

-833 ADGTKMKDANGMWSA
+833 ADGTKMKDANGMWSEN
-848 DIATAK
+848 IAAAT
-854 DNVANDDVVLWA
+854 DNVAEDDVVLWA

-887 VKKYEAVEG
+887 VKNYEAVEG
-896 DPLPTVVESTTAVQ
+896 NPLPTVVQSATTVQ
-910 SRQASKT
+910 SRQASET
-917 KKYRFVG
+917 KEYRFVG
-924 NYLGDENARATKET
+924 NYLGNENARATKVT

-974 QTCDR
+974 QTNDR
-979 NGGMDDYNNFFGI
+979 NGGRDDYNNFFGI

-1002 KQASVFGGENFGE
+1002 KQASVFGGENFDE

>member
-1 MVKNLLKKGCLVV
+1 MVKVLLKKLCLVV

-21 SNVQAQETSVTF
+21 SNVQAQETASVTF
-33 NVSDEGKTLTI
+33 NVSDGDKTLTI

-49 LTTYQTTDFSAR
+49 LTTYQA
-61 VFSDKAVGYVFTD
+61 VSDELKFTPD
-74 DKGTKVNA
+74 A
-82 GDSYSANNIYYQA
+82 
-95 NYEYT
+95 YT
-100 KVCDG
+100 KVDCSNNQKVSATTVYDVNDTYKADY
-105 EPTGWNGPFGQVT
+105 PQKITSLYPDYVSADVAYSWN
-118 SNKTW
+118 
-123 KEDKITNLYK
+123 EDKIGGLFYTTDWGNTWKAVQSSDKVDLGNRWEDGNEYSKYSTTEDKSGRILMADFKKGNYYTTSLTNVTFKSEKIDNLYVVSDNK
-133 GYYSPY
+133 YVKLAADAKYKDTESYY
-139 NTSVV
+139 
-144 LQSKVKVGDGV
+144 
-155 SANAWNNDQYSDMS
+155 
-169 VYFLSSEELS
+169 YFLGNWSQYREINEADLIRM
-179 GEKIVSLSELESQG
+179 GYLEHPTE
-193 VTLISKVELQKYYES
+193 TLAEMLKYKLTKS
-208 NVTYTMRADA
+208 NT
-218 FKSSDGGKTYT
+218 F
-229 GLTNGET
+229 ET
-236 YTWTPG
+236 IKF
-242 EVFYTGTAT
+242 VNTGT
-251 FSQIEDNGAFFG
+251 GAM
-263 TRDTEG
+263 TID
-269 LHSDYIK
+269 K
-276 ADETPYTFA
+276 
-285 QLLQKKI
+285 
-292 ASGSYETVKF
+292 
-302 NKTSSEDLLINND
+302 D
-315 IVSKILFITETNDW
+315 IVKAILYPSATANSVLT
-329 WTKISYNVNLKT
+329 T
-341 LDLGAATCTD
+341 LDLGAATCKD

-361 AHGYPA
+361 AQGYSA

-378 KETPANVVSYLQG
+378 KETPAQVVFYLQG

-401 PEGYEKIGA
+401 PEGYGKIGA
-410 NTFETGA
+410 NTFYTGG
-417 GVNLLTNVTLPNSL
+417 GVTLLTNVTLPNSL

-439 FNAGNLAS
+439 LYAGKLAS

-457 GKEAFMGTGLTSIS
+457 GKEAFVGTGLTSIS

-484 YDLNIANLVFNE
+484 YGLNITNLVFNE

-547 LMPVGKAIFHSDWG
+547 LMPVGKAIFHSNWG

-570 LMGNSGFNPASGD
+570 LMGNSGFDPSSGN

-588 YGEGFANR
+588 KGEGFANR
-596 ENYKSSTG
+596 ENYKNG
-604 VYFCIMHYPS
+604 RVYFCIMHYPS

-638 KWDHANTPLT
+638 TWDYANTPLA
-648 VGKEGADPEFKAGM
+648 VGKEGADPEFKKGM
-662 PNASYNGIKVD
+662 SNAPYIGTKVD

-684 YIWPSQIQW
+684 YIWPSQSQW

-705 WDGVTKYRSK
+705 WDGVTKYRSN

-724 KEAGFVADTDGGQYT
+724 KEAGFVVGTGEGQYT
-739 KDELCKIAH
+739 EDELRKIAH

-757 DDDSRSTP
+757 NGDSKSTP
-765 DYKIMMKPGQWW
+765 EYKITMKPGQWW

-826 LNHSTKN
+826 LKHSTKN

-848 DIATAK
+848 DIATAQ
-854 DNVANDDVVLWA
+854 DNVADDDVVLWA

-887 VKKYEAVEG
+887 VKNYEAVEG
-896 DPLPTVVESTTAVQ
+896 NPLPTVVQSATTVQ
-910 SRQASKT
+910 SRQASET
-917 KKYRFVG
+917 KEYRFVG
-924 NYLGDENARATKET
+924 NYLGNENARATKVT

-974 QTCDR
+974 QTNDR
-979 NGGMDDYNNFFGI
+979 NGGRDDYNNFFGI

-1002 KQASVFGGENFGE
+1002 KQASVFGGENFDE

>member
-21 SNVQAQETSVTF
+21 SNVQAQKTSVTF
-33 NVSDEGKTLTI
+33 NVSDGGKTLTI

-49 LTTYQTTDFSAR
+49 LTTYQA
-61 VFSDKAVGYVFTD
+61 VSDELKFTPD
-74 DKGTKVNA
+74 A
-82 GDSYSANNIYYQA
+82 
-95 NYEYT
+95 YT
-100 KVCDG
+100 KVDCSNNQKVSATTVYDVNDTYKADY
-105 EPTGWNGPFGQVT
+105 PQKITSLYPDYVSADVAYSWN
-118 SNKTW
+118 
-123 KEDKITNLYK
+123 EDKIGGLFYTTDWGNTWKAVQSSDKVDLGNSWEDGNEYSKYSTTEDKSGRILMADFKKGNYYTTSLTNVTFKSDKIDNLYVVSDNK
-133 GYYSPY
+133 YVKLAADAKYKDTESYY
-139 NTSVV
+139 
-144 LQSKVKVGDGV
+144 
-155 SANAWNNDQYSDMS
+155 
-169 VYFLSSEELS
+169 YFLGNWSQYREINEADLIRMGYLEHPTEGVAQMLNYMLTKSNTY
-179 GEKIVSLSELESQG
+179 EKIQFA
-193 VTLISKVELQKYYES
+193 
-208 NVTYTMRADA
+208 NV
-218 FKSSDGGKTYT
+218 GT
-229 GLTNGET
+229 GAMT
-236 YTWTPG
+236 
-242 EVFYTGTAT
+242 
-251 FSQIEDNGAFFG
+251 I
-263 TRDTEG
+263 
-269 LHSDYIK
+269 
-276 ADETPYTFA
+276 
-285 QLLQKKI
+285 
-292 ASGSYETVKF
+292 
-302 NKTSSEDLLINND
+302 NKD
-315 IVSKILFITETNDW
+315 IVKAILYPSATANSVLT
-329 WTKISYNVNLKT
+329 T
-341 LDLGAATCTD
+341 LDLGAATCKD
-351 FSKETFAANG
+351 FSKETFAADGANG
-361 AHGYPA
+361 TPA
-367 LETLTL
+367 LTNLTL

-378 KETPANVVSYLQG
+378 KETPAQVVFYLQG
-391 QNFKLTHVIV
+391 ENFKLTHVIV
-401 PEGYEKIGA
+401 PEGYGKIGA
-410 NTFETGA
+410 NTFYTGG
-417 GVNLLTNVTLPNSL
+417 GVTLLTNVTLPNSL

-439 FNAGNLAS
+439 LYAGKLAS

-457 GKEAFMGTGLTSIS
+457 GKEAFVGTGLTSIS

-484 YDLNIANLVFNE
+484 YGLNITNLVFNE

-507 LPSEQTETVLMIPA
+507 LTSEQTETVLMIPA

-547 LMPVGKAIFHSDWG
+547 LMPVGKAIFDSDWG

-570 LMGNSGFNPASGD
+570 LMGNSGFKPDSGD

-626 TSRTYETCPEGG
+626 TSRMYETCPEGG
-638 KWDHANTPLT
+638 TWDHANTPLK
-648 VGKEGADPEFKAGM
+648 VGQEGADPEFKNGM
-662 PNASYNGIKVD
+662 LNALYIGTKVD

-684 YIWPSQIQW
+684 YIWPSQSQW

-705 WDGVTKYRSK
+705 WDGVTKYRSN

-724 KEAGFVADTDGGQYT
+724 KEAGFVVGTGEGQYT
-739 KDELCKIAH
+739 EDELRKIAH

-757 DDDSRSTP
+757 NGDSKSTRE
-765 DYKIMMKPGQWW
+765 YKIPMKPGQWW

-826 LNHSTKN
+826 LKHSTKN
-833 ADGTKMKDANGMWSA
+833 TDGTKMKDANGMWSA
-848 DIATAK
+848 DIATAQ
-854 DNVANDDVVLWA
+854 DNVADDDVVLWA
-866 HESYMIKPYNGE
+866 HESYMIKPYKGE
-878 QSNQDAVFV
+878 QSDQDPVFV
-887 VKKYEAVEG
+887 VKNYEAVEG
-896 DPLPTVVESTTAVQ
+896 NPLPTVVQSTTTVQ
-910 SRQASKT
+910 SRQASET
-917 KKYRFVG
+917 KEYRFVG
-924 NYLGDENARATKET
+924 NYLGNENARATKVT

-949 KSDPVYKF
+949 KSDRVYKF

-974 QTCDR
+974 QTNDR
-979 NGGMDDYNNFFGI
+979 NGGRDDYNNFFGF

-1002 KQASVFGGENFGE
+1002 KQASVFGGENFDE

>member
-1 MVKNLLKKGCLVV
+1 MVKNLLKKVCLVV

-21 SNVQAQETSVTF
+21 STVQAQETASVTF
-33 NVSDEGKTLTI
+33 TEDGKTLTI

-49 LTTYQTTDFSAR
+49 LTTYQA
-61 VFSDKAVGYVFTD
+61 VSDELKFTPD
-74 DKGTKVNA
+74 A
-82 GDSYSANNIYYQA
+82 
-95 NYEYT
+95 YT
-100 KVCDG
+100 KVDCSNNQKVSATTVYDVNDTYKADY
-105 EPTGWNGPFGQVT
+105 PQKITSLYPDYVSADVAYSWN
-118 SNKTW
+118 
-123 KEDKITNLYK
+123 EDKIGGLFYTTDWGNTWKAVQSSDKVDLGNRWEDGNEYSKYSTTEDKSGRILMADFKKGNYYTTSLTNVTFKSDKIDNLYVVSDNK
-133 GYYSPY
+133 YVKLAADAKYKDTESYY
-139 NTSVV
+139 
-144 LQSKVKVGDGV
+144 
-155 SANAWNNDQYSDMS
+155 
-169 VYFLSSEELS
+169 YFLGNWSQYREINEADLIRM
-179 GEKIVSLSELESQG
+179 GYLEHPTE
-193 VTLISKVELQKYYES
+193 TLAEMLKYKLTKS
-208 NVTYTMRADA
+208 NT
-218 FKSSDGGKTYT
+218 F
-229 GLTNGET
+229 ET
-236 YTWTPG
+236 IKF
-242 EVFYTGTAT
+242 VNTGT
-251 FSQIEDNGAFFG
+251 GAM
-263 TRDTEG
+263 TID
-269 LHSDYIK
+269 K
-276 ADETPYTFA
+276 
-285 QLLQKKI
+285 
-292 ASGSYETVKF
+292 
-302 NKTSSEDLLINND
+302 D
-315 IVSKILFITETNDW
+315 IVKAILYPSATANSVLT
-329 WTKISYNVNLKT
+329 T
-341 LDLGAATCTD
+341 LDLGAATCKD

-361 AHGYPA
+361 AQGYSA

-378 KETPANVVSYLQG
+378 KETPAQVVFYLQG

-401 PEGYEKIGA
+401 PEGYGKIGA
-410 NTFETGA
+410 NTFDTGG
-417 GVNLLTNVTLPNSL
+417 GVTLLTNVTLPNSL

-439 FNAGNLAS
+439 LYAGKLAS

-457 GKEAFMGTGLTSIS
+457 GKEAFVGTGLTSIS

-484 YDLNIANLVFNE
+484 YGLNITNLVFNE

-507 LPSEQTETVLMIPA
+507 LTSEQTETVLMIPA

-547 LMPVGKAIFHSDWG
+547 LMPVGKAIFHSNWG

-570 LMGNSGFNPASGD
+570 LMGNSGFDPSSGN

-588 YGEGFANR
+588 KGEGFANR
-596 ENYKSSTG
+596 ENYKNG
-604 VYFCIMHYPS
+604 RVYFCIMHYPS

-638 KWDHANTPLT
+638 TWDYANTPLA
-648 VGKEGADPEFKAGM
+648 VGQEGADPEFKKGM
-662 PNASYNGIKVD
+662 SNALYIGTKVD

-684 YIWPSQIQW
+684 YIWPSQSQW

-705 WDGVTKYRSK
+705 WDGVTKYRSN

-724 KEAGFVADTDGGQYT
+724 KEAGFVVGTGEGQYT
-739 KDELCKIAH
+739 EDELRKIAH

-757 DDDSRSTP
+757 NGDSKSTP
-765 DYKIMMKPGQWW
+765 EYKITMKPGQWW

-826 LNHSTKN
+826 LKHSTKN

-848 DIATAK
+848 DIATAQ
-854 DNVANDDVVLWA
+854 DNVADDDVVLWA

-887 VKKYEAVEG
+887 VKNYEAVEG
-896 DPLPTVVESTTAVQ
+896 NPLPTVVQSATTVQ
-910 SRQASKT
+910 SRQASET
-917 KKYRFVG
+917 KEYRFVG
-924 NYLGDENARATKET
+924 NYLGNENARATKVT

-974 QTCDR
+974 QTNDR
-979 NGGMDDYNNFFGI
+979 NGGRDDYNNFFGI

-1002 KQASVFGGENFGE
+1002 KQASVFGGENFDE

-1021 VTIVAGTDTLT
+1021 ITIVAGTDTLT

>member
-1 MVKNLLKKGCLVV
+1 M
-14 SVLLGLG
+14 G
-21 SNVQAQETSVTF
+21 SNVQAQETASVTF
-33 NVSDEGKTLTI
+33 TEDGKTLTI

-49 LTTYQTTDFSAR
+49 LTTYQA
-61 VFSDKAVGYVFTD
+61 VSDELKFTPD
-74 DKGTKVNA
+74 A
-82 GDSYSANNIYYQA
+82 
-95 NYEYT
+95 YT
-100 KVCDG
+100 KVDCSNNQKVSATTVYDVNDTYKADY
-105 EPTGWNGPFGQVT
+105 PQKITSLYPDYVSADVAYSWN
-118 SNKTW
+118 
-123 KEDKITNLYK
+123 EDKIGGLFYTTDWGNTWKAVQSSDKVDLGNRWEDGNEYSKYSTTEDKSGRILMADFKKGNYYTTSLTNVTFKSDKIDNLYVVSDNK
-133 GYYSPY
+133 YVKLAADAKYKDTESYY
-139 NTSVV
+139 
-144 LQSKVKVGDGV
+144 
-155 SANAWNNDQYSDMS
+155 
-169 VYFLSSEELS
+169 YFLGNWSQYREINEADLIRM
-179 GEKIVSLSELESQG
+179 GYLEHPTE
-193 VTLISKVELQKYYES
+193 TLAEMLKYKLTKS
-208 NVTYTMRADA
+208 NT
-218 FKSSDGGKTYT
+218 F
-229 GLTNGET
+229 ET
-236 YTWTPG
+236 IKF
-242 EVFYTGTAT
+242 VNTGT
-251 FSQIEDNGAFFG
+251 GAM
-263 TRDTEG
+263 TID
-269 LHSDYIK
+269 K
-276 ADETPYTFA
+276 
-285 QLLQKKI
+285 
-292 ASGSYETVKF
+292 
-302 NKTSSEDLLINND
+302 D
-315 IVSKILFITETNDW
+315 IVKAILYPSATANSVLT
-329 WTKISYNVNLKT
+329 T
-341 LDLGAATCTD
+341 LDLGAATCKD

-361 AHGYPA
+361 AQGYSA

-378 KETPANVVSYLQG
+378 KETPAQVVFYLQG

-401 PEGYEKIGA
+401 PEGYGKIGA
-410 NTFETGA
+410 NTFYTGG
-417 GVNLLTNVTLPNSL
+417 GVTLLTNVTLPNSL

-439 FNAGNLAS
+439 LYAGKLTS

-457 GKEAFMGTGLTSIS
+457 GKEAFVGTGLTSIS

-484 YDLNIANLVFNE
+484 YGLNITNLVFNE

-547 LMPVGKAIFHSDWG
+547 LMPVGKAIFHSNWG

-570 LMGNSGFNPASGD
+570 LMGNSGFDPSSGN

-588 YGEGFANR
+588 KGEGFANR
-596 ENYKSSTG
+596 ENYKNG
-604 VYFCIMHYPS
+604 RVYFCIMHYPS

-638 KWDHANTPLT
+638 TWDYANTPLA
-648 VGKEGADPEFKAGM
+648 VGKEGADPEFKTGM
-662 PNASYNGIKVD
+662 SNAPYIGTKVD

-684 YIWPSQIQW
+684 YIWPSQSQW

-705 WDGVTKYRSK
+705 WDGVTKYRSN

-724 KEAGFVADTDGGQYT
+724 KEAGFVVGTGEGQYT
-739 KDELCKIAH
+739 EDELCKIAH

-757 DDDSRSTP
+757 NGDSKSTP
-765 DYKIMMKPGQWW
+765 EYKITMKPGQWW

-826 LNHSTKN
+826 LKHSTKN

-848 DIATAK
+848 DIATAQ
-854 DNVANDDVVLWA
+854 DNVADDDVVLWA

-887 VKKYEAVEG
+887 VKNYEAVEG
-896 DPLPTVVESTTAVQ
+896 NPLPTVVQSATTVQ
-910 SRQASKT
+910 SRQASET
-917 KKYRFVG
+917 KEYRFVG
-924 NYLGDENARATKET
+924 NYLGNENARATKVT

-949 KSDPVYKF
+949 RSDPVYKF

-974 QTCDR
+974 QTNDR
-979 NGGMDDYNNFFGI
+979 NGGRDDYNNFFGI

-1002 KQASVFGGENFGE
+1002 KQASVFGGENFDE